1 MKKFIYL
8 AVGVA
13 LMASCSS
20 DFDLSE
26 GGGNAGGSDVIGFQM
41 RTGNTSRA
49 TTGLQ
54 SAGHYNFG
62 VFGYKENDKVNPIMA
77 DYLVGYFDA
86 AKGYDPKTGST
97 VGDQPGIADGK
108 SSWMY
113 EKMGYGQ
120 FTGTYAG
127 ETVNPGTPYA
137 SNNEGQYLRFWDN
150 KATQTC
156 FYAYAPYVNTGATGN
171 TVTYVDGTPKG
182 ESSDTYVL
190 TIPSGTIK
198 HGFDDPSTY
207 EFMYASAKV
216 EKTNYGHDVSLKFN
230 RLNAKVNIKFWE
242 DIEGYS
248 VRLIDLTADYGVA
261 ATPSI
266 KDGTSNKYGYK
277 LGKIYTENGA
287 KIQFNE
293 HAEFQSMK
301 QYEGLTTSA
310 PLNFKTP
317 TASLIGENRVMAT
330 PSPSTYYAIPK
341 GSDAEVLAN
350 GAINYTTTGTLDALL
365 KETGLTFHVSYELIS
380 TTGEKITV
388 TDATVHVPKDYCN
401 WEANKHYTYIF
412 RITKNSNGSTGTT
425 TPKPEDPEVPT
436 VNALYPIVFD
446 NCVVEDWTTEDSEWD
461 ITEGNTAIP
470 YHNITLDK
478 YSVNA
483 GEIIKITDI
492 TDSDRQNG
500 HDIKWSNITVT
511 KKGDS
516 TPLTGYTNGTPD
528 KTINTSGYAAGVYTV
543 TYTCPDYP
551 EHPSDPSDPNY
562 ANQNHP
568 QYWSVDFVVGN
579 TYALTT
585 EAGLTEVGLG
595 GKLPVT
601 VTKDGHSFTADAA
614 HLYIEYPKNVDG
626 SKVKVNG
633 SNQIEVASDATP
645 GIYNLCFKTEY
656 ATDGGN
662 VIQVTVAK
670 TPIVVKDYQHTL
682 STYLVKLGAS
692 PVTINITTPTL
703 HAYATKNLSVSSTM
717 GTTGVNLSGNTI
729 TVDNTAAEGTYTVT
743 YTVNA
748 GRTSQVVENTTF
760 KVENTYK
767 LTMSKTTIS
776 RDLDRENDESI
787 GSDYIVVKT
796 FKNGNIT
803 DSDSDVPAEL
813 QLKVMDGATDVT
825 NLFKITKT
833 ATQNRYVLRVRKTA
847 EVNKEYTLVYTGQTG
862 KVVKAK
868 FTVQN

>member
-54 SAGHYNFG
+54 NSGHYNFG

-86 AKGYDPKTGST
+86 AKGYDPETGST

-108 SSWMY
+108 SYWMY

-127 ETVNPGTPYA
+127 ETVNPNTPYA
-137 SNNEGQYLRFWDN
+137 SNNEGQYLRYWD
-150 KATQTC
+150 KSADHTC
-156 FYAYAPYVNTGATGN
+156 FYAYAPYVNTGATGK

-182 ESSDTYVL
+182 SSHDTYVL
-190 TIPSGTIK
+190 TIPNGTIK

-216 EKTNYGHDVSLKFN
+216 LVGDYGHDVSLKFN

-248 VRLIDLTADYGVA
+248 VRLIDLTAAYGVA

-266 KDGTSNKYGYK
+266 KNGGGSYGYQK
-277 LGKIYTENGA
+277 GTIYTANGA
-287 KIQFNE
+287 KIQFNDN
-293 HAEFQSMK
+293 AEFQSLK
-301 QYEGLTTSA
+301 QYAGETTSD

-341 GSDAEVLAN
+341 GSTAGVLAN
-350 GAINYTTTGTLDALL
+350 DAVSYTDAGELHDSL
-365 KETGLTFHVSYELIS
+365 AKTGLTFHVSYELIS

-401 WEANKHYTYIF
+401 WVANKHYTYIF

-446 NCVVEDWTTEDSEWD
+446 NCVVEDWATEDTEWN
-461 ITEGNTAIP
+461 ITDGNTAIP
-470 YHNITLDK
+470 YHNITLDA
-478 YSVNA
+478 YSVKA
-483 GEIIKITDI
+483 GTDIEITGI

-500 HDIKWSNITVT
+500 HAINWNAITVT
-511 KKGDS
+511 KKGEGASISGIYDAS
-516 TPLTGYTNGTPD
+516 AHTIATNTLT
-528 KTINTSGYAAGVYTV
+528 AGVYTV
-543 TYTCPDYP
+543 TYTCPHYP
-551 EHPSDPSDPNY
+551 G
-562 ANQNHP
+562 ANTNHP
-568 QYWSVDFVVGN
+568 QTWSVDFVVGN
-579 TYALTT
+579 TYELTT
-585 EAGLTEVGLG
+585 EVNLSEVGLG

-601 VTKDGHSFTADAA
+601 VKKDGTPFTADAA

-626 SKVKVNG
+626 SKVKVNAD
-633 SNQIEVASDATP
+633 NQIEVAADATP

-670 TPIVVKDYQHTL
+670 KQIVVKDYQHSL

-692 PVTINITTPTL
+692 PVTIHVTTPTL
-703 HAYATKNLSVSSTM
+703 GANVTGALSVTSA
-717 GTTGVNLSGNTI
+717 TGIALSGNTI
-729 TVDNTAAEGTYTVT
+729 TVDNTAAEDTYTVT
-743 YTVNA
+743 YTVNDT
-748 GRTSQVVENTTF
+748 RISKVVKTATF
-760 KVENTYK
+760 KVENTYGVT
-767 LTMSKTTIS
+767 LSKNYIR
-776 RDLDRENDESI
+776 RDKDRPNGQDY
-787 GSDYIVVKT
+787 GSDFIMVSL
-796 FKNGNIT
+796 FKNGTTVEATTVQSNVDIT
-803 DSDSDVPAEL
+803 NEAGNSIKTQCEFYEVSGNTIKFKVRKDVPN
-813 QLKVMDGATDVT
+813 GTY
-825 NLFKITKT
+825 
-833 ATQNRYVLRVRKTA
+833 YV
-847 EVNKEYTLVYTGQTG
+847 VYTGQTG

>member
-54 SAGHYNFG
+54 NSGHYNFG

-86 AKGYDPKTGST
+86 AKGYDPETGST

-108 SSWMY
+108 SNWMY

-127 ETVNPGTPYA
+127 ETVNPNTPYA

-248 VRLIDLTADYGVA
+248 VRLIDLTPAYGVA

-266 KDGTSNKYGYK
+266 KNGGGSYGYQK
-277 LGKIYTENGA
+277 GTIYTANGA
-287 KIQFNE
+287 KIQFN
-293 HAEFQSMK
+293 ANAAFQSLK
-301 QYEGLTTSA
+301 QYAGETTSD

-341 GSDAEVLAN
+341 GSTAGVLPNDAD
-350 GAINYTTTGTLDALL
+350 NYTDVGTLHDSLA
-365 KETGLTFHVSYELIS
+365 KTGLTFHVSYELIS

-446 NCVVEDWTTEDSEWD
+446 NCVVEDWATEDSEWN
-461 ITEGNTAIP
+461 ITDGNTAIP
-470 YHNITLDK
+470 YHNITLSK
-478 YSVNA
+478 YSVKA
-483 GEIIKITDI
+483 GTDIEITGI

-500 HDIKWSNITVT
+500 HAIDWTAITVT
-511 KKGDS
+511 KKGESASIPGIYDAS
-516 TPLTGYTNGTPD
+516 AHTIATNTLT
-528 KTINTSGYAAGVYTV
+528 AGVYTV
-543 TYTCPDYP
+543 TYTCPHYTG
-551 EHPSDPSDPNY
+551 
-562 ANQNHP
+562 ANTNHP
-568 QYWSVDFVVGN
+568 QTWSVDFVVGN
-579 TYALTT
+579 TYVLTT
-585 EAGLTEVGLG
+585 EENLSEVGLG

-601 VTKDGHSFTADAA
+601 VKKDGTLFTADAA

-626 SKVKVNG
+626 SKVKVNE
-633 SNQIEVASDATP
+633 STNQIEVAADATP
-645 GIYNLCFKTEY
+645 GTYNLCFKTEY
-656 ATDGGN
+656 TTDGGN

-670 TPIVVKDYQHTL
+670 TPIVVKDYQHSL

-692 PVTINITTPTL
+692 PVNIHVTTPTL
-703 HAYATKNLSVSSTM
+703 GANATGALSVTSA
-717 GTTGVNLSGNTI
+717 TGITLSGNTI
-729 TVDNTAAEGTYTVT
+729 SVANTAAEGTYTVT
-743 YTVNA
+743 YTVNDT
-748 GRTSQVVENTTF
+748 RISKVVKTATF
-760 KVENTYK
+760 KVENTYGVT
-767 LTMSKTTIS
+767 LSKNYIR
-776 RDLDRENDESI
+776 RDKDRPNGESY
-787 GSDYIVVKT
+787 GTDYIMVSL
-796 FKNGNIT
+796 FKNGTNSVDADAVQSSIDIT
-803 DSDSDVPAEL
+803 NEAGTSVKTLCYFYGPSSN
-813 QLKVMDGATDVT
+813 KIK
-825 NLFKITKT
+825 FK
-833 ATQNRYVLRVRKTA
+833 VRKNVPNGTYY
-847 EVNKEYTLVYTGQTG
+847 VVYTGQTG
-862 KVVKAK
+862 KVVKAQ

>member
-62 VFGYKENDKVNPIMA
+62 VFGYKANDKVNPIMG

-86 AKGYDPKTGST
+86 ANGYAPKAGST
-97 VGDQPGIADGK
+97 WGDQPGVADGT
-108 SSWMY
+108 SYWMY
-113 EKMGYGQ
+113 EKMGFGQ

-127 ETVNPGTPYA
+127 ETVNPNTPYA
-137 SNNEGQYLRFWDN
+137 SNNEGQYLRYWD
-150 KATQTC
+150 KSASQTC
-156 FYAYAPYVNTGATGN
+156 FYAYAPYVNTGATHK

-182 ESSDTYVL
+182 ESHDTYVL
-190 TIPSGTIK
+190 TIPNGTIK

-216 EKTNYGHDVSLKFN
+216 LVGDYGHDVSLKFN

-248 VRLIDLTADYGVA
+248 VRLIDLTPAYGVA

-293 HAEFQSMK
+293 HAAFQSMK
-301 QYEGLTTSA
+301 QYEGVTTSA

-317 TASLIGENRVMAT
+317 TASLIGENRVLAT

-412 RITKNSNGSTGTT
+412 RITKNSNGSTATT
-425 TPKPEDPEVPT
+425 TPDPTDPEVPT

-446 NCVVEDWTTEDSEWD
+446 NCVVEDWATEDSEWN
-461 ITEGNTAIP
+461 ITDGNTAIP
-470 YHNITLDK
+470 YHNITLDA

-483 GEIIKITDI
+483 GATITIDDI
-492 TDSDRQNG
+492 VDSDRQND
-500 HDIKWSNITVT
+500 HAIDWNAITVT
-511 KKGDS
+511 KKGESASIPGIYDAS
-516 TPLTGYTNGTPD
+516 AHTIATNTLT
-528 KTINTSGYAAGVYTV
+528 AGVYTV
-543 TYTCPDYP
+543 TYTCPHYTG
-551 EHPSDPSDPNY
+551 
-562 ANQNHP
+562 ANKNHP
-568 QYWSVDFVVGN
+568 QTWSVDFVVGN

-585 EAGLTEVGLG
+585 EVNLSEVGLG

-601 VTKDGHSFTADAA
+601 VKKDGTPFTADAA

-626 SKVKVNG
+626 SKVKVNE
-633 SNQIEVASDATP
+633 STNQIEVAADATP
-645 GIYNLCFKTEY
+645 GTYNLCFKTEY
-656 ATDGGN
+656 ATDEGN

-670 TPIVVKDYQHTL
+670 KQIVVKDYQHSL

-692 PVTINITTPTL
+692 PVNIHVTTPTL
-703 HAYATKNLSVSSTM
+703 GANATGALSLSVPSA
-717 GTTGVNLSGNTI
+717 TGITLSGNTI
-729 TVDNTAAEGTYTVT
+729 SVANTAAEGTYTVT
-743 YTVNA
+743 YTVNQ
-748 GRTSQVVENTTF
+748 GRTSEVVKTATF
-760 KVENTYK
+760 KVENTYDVT
-767 LTMSKTTIS
+767 LSKNYIR
-776 RDLDRENDESI
+776 RDKDRPNGD
-787 GSDYIVVKT
+787 GYGTDYIMVSL
-796 FKNGNIT
+796 FKNGTPNVDANAVQSTVDIT
-803 DSDSDVPAEL
+803 NEAGTSVKTLCHFYEPSANTIKFKVGKNVPN
-813 QLKVMDGATDVT
+813 GTY
-825 NLFKITKT
+825 
-833 ATQNRYVLRVRKTA
+833 YV
-847 EVNKEYTLVYTGQTG
+847 VYTGQDH

>member
-1 MKKFIYL
+1 MKKFVYL

-62 VFGYKENDKVNPIMA
+62 VFGYKKNDKVNPIMGN
-77 DYLVGYFDA
+77 YLVGYLD
-86 AKGYDPKTGST
+86 AKGYQPRTGST
-97 VGDQPGIADGK
+97 VGDQPGVADGT
-108 SSWMY
+108 SYWMY

-120 FTGTYAG
+120 FNGTYAG
-127 ETVNPGTPYA
+127 ETVNPNTPYA
-137 SNNEGQYLRFWDN
+137 SNNEGQYLRYWD
-150 KATQTC
+150 KSADHTC
-156 FYAYAPYVNTGATGN
+156 FYAYAPYVNTGATGK

-182 ESSDTYVL
+182 SSDDTYVL
-190 TIPSGTIK
+190 TIPNGTIK

-216 EKTNYGHDVSLKFN
+216 LVGDYGHDVSLKFN

-248 VRLIDLTADYGVA
+248 VRLIDLTSAYGVA

-266 KDGTSNKYGYK
+266 KEAGQGSYGYK
-277 LGKIYTENGA
+277 LGKIYTKNGV
-287 KIQFNE
+287 KIKFNAD
-293 HAEFQSMK
+293 AEFQSLK
-301 QYEGLTTSA
+301 QYAGETTSD

-341 GSDAEVLAN
+341 GSGANVLAD
-350 GAINYTTTGTLDALL
+350 GELNYSASGSAPATELAQ
-365 KETGLTFHVSYELIS
+365 TGLTFHVSYELIS

-446 NCVVEDWTTEDSEWD
+446 NCVVEDWATEDSEWN
-461 ITEGNTAIP
+461 ITDGNTALP
-470 YHNITLDK
+470 YHNITLDA

-483 GEIIKITDI
+483 GTDIEITGI

-500 HDIKWSNITVT
+500 HAINWNAITVT
-511 KKGDS
+511 KKGNPTNLDKYNSGTHKIS
-516 TPLTGYTNGTPD
+516 TTGL
-528 KTINTSGYAAGVYTV
+528 AAGVYTV
-543 TYTCPDYP
+543 TYTCPHYTG
-551 EHPSDPSDPNY
+551 
-562 ANQNHP
+562 ANTNHP
-568 QYWSVDFVVGN
+568 QTWSVDFVVGN

-585 EAGLTEVGLG
+585 EEGLTEVGLG
-595 GKLPVT
+595 GKLPVN
-601 VTKDGHSFTADAA
+601 VTKDTAPFTPDAA
-614 HLYIEYPKNVDG
+614 NLYIEYPKNVDG
-626 SKVKVNG
+626 SKVKVNADK
-633 SNQIEVASDATP
+633 QIEVAADATP
-645 GIYNLCFKTEY
+645 GTYNLCFKTEY

-670 TPIVVKDYQHTL
+670 KQIVVKDYQHSL

-692 PVTINITTPTL
+692 PVNIHVTTPTL
-703 HAYATKNLSVSSTM
+703 GANATGALSVSSA
-717 GTTGVNLSGNTI
+717 TGIALSGNTI

-743 YTVNA
+743 YTVNDT
-748 GRTSQVVENTTF
+748 RISKVVKTATF
-760 KVENTYK
+760 KVENTYGVT
-767 LTMSKTTIS
+767 LSKNYIR
-776 RDLDRENDESI
+776 RDKDRPNGD
-787 GSDYIVVKT
+787 GYGTDYIMVSL
-796 FKNGNIT
+796 FKNGTPNVDANAVQSTVDIT
-803 DSDSDVPAEL
+803 NEAGTSVKTLCHFYEPSANTIKFKVGKNVPN
-813 QLKVMDGATDVT
+813 GTY
-825 NLFKITKT
+825 
-833 ATQNRYVLRVRKTA
+833 YV
-847 EVNKEYTLVYTGQTG
+847 VYTGQDH

>member
-62 VFGYKENDKVNPIMA
+62 VFGYKKNDKVNPIMGN
-77 DYLVGYFDA
+77 YLVGYLD
-86 AKGYDPKTGST
+86 AKGYQPGTGST
-97 VGDQPGIADGK
+97 VGDQPGVADGT
-108 SSWMY
+108 SYWMY

-120 FTGTYAG
+120 FNGTYAG
-127 ETVNPGTPYA
+127 ETVNPNTPYA
-137 SNNEGQYLRFWDN
+137 SNNEGQYLRYWD
-150 KATQTC
+150 KSADHTC
-156 FYAYAPYVNTGATGN
+156 FYAYAPYVNTGATGK

-182 ESSDTYVL
+182 SSDDTYVL
-190 TIPSGTIK
+190 TIPNGTIK

-216 EKTNYGHDVSLKFN
+216 LVGDYGHDVSLKFN

-248 VRLIDLTADYGVA
+248 VRLIDLTSAYGVA

-266 KDGTSNKYGYK
+266 KEAGQGSYGYK
-277 LGKIYTENGA
+277 LGKIYTKNGV
-287 KIQFNE
+287 KIKFNAD
-293 HAEFQSMK
+293 AEFQSLK
-301 QYEGLTTSA
+301 QYAGETTSA
-310 PLNFKTP
+310 PLDFKTP

-341 GSDAEVLAN
+341 GSGANVLAD
-350 GAINYTTTGTLDALL
+350 GELNYSASGSAPATELAQ
-365 KETGLTFHVSYELIS
+365 TGLTFHVSYELIS

-388 TDATVHVPKDYCN
+388 TDAIVHVPKDYCN

-446 NCVVEDWTTEDSEWD
+446 NCVVEDWATEDSEWN
-461 ITEGNTAIP
+461 ITDGNTALP
-470 YHNITLDK
+470 YHNITLDA

-483 GEIIKITDI
+483 GTDIEITGI

-500 HDIKWSNITVT
+500 HAINWNAITVT
-511 KKGDS
+511 KKGNPTNLDKYNSGTHKIS
-516 TPLTGYTNGTPD
+516 TTGL
-528 KTINTSGYAAGVYTV
+528 AAGVYTV
-543 TYTCPDYP
+543 TYTCPHYTG
-551 EHPSDPSDPNY
+551 
-562 ANQNHP
+562 ANTNHP
-568 QYWSVDFVVGN
+568 QTWSVDFVVGN

-585 EAGLTEVGLG
+585 EEGLTEVGLG
-595 GKLPVT
+595 GKLPVN
-601 VTKDGHSFTADAA
+601 VTKDTAPFTPDAA
-614 HLYIEYPKNVDG
+614 NLYIEYPKNVDG
-626 SKVKVNG
+626 SKVKVNADK
-633 SNQIEVASDATP
+633 QIEVAADATP
-645 GIYNLCFKTEY
+645 GTYNLCFKTEY

-670 TPIVVKDYQHTL
+670 KQIVVKDYQHSL

-692 PVTINITTPTL
+692 PVTIHVTTPTL
-703 HAYATKNLSVSSTM
+703 GANVTGALSVSSA
-717 GTTGVNLSGNTI
+717 TGIALSGNTI

-743 YTVNA
+743 YTVNDT
-748 GRTSQVVENTTF
+748 RISKVVKTATF
-760 KVENTYK
+760 KVENTYGVT
-767 LTMSKTTIS
+767 LSKNYIR
-776 RDLDRENDESI
+776 RDKDRPNGD
-787 GSDYIVVKT
+787 GYGTDYIMVSL
-796 FKNGNIT
+796 FKNGTPNVDANAVQSTVDIT
-803 DSDSDVPAEL
+803 NEAGTSVKTLCHFYEPSANTIKFKVGKNVPN
-813 QLKVMDGATDVT
+813 GTY
-825 NLFKITKT
+825 
-833 ATQNRYVLRVRKTA
+833 YV
-847 EVNKEYTLVYTGQTG
+847 VYTGQDH

>member
-62 VFGYKENDKVNPIMA
+62 VFGYKKNDKVNPIMGN
-77 DYLVGYFDA
+77 YLVGYLD
-86 AKGYDPKTGST
+86 AKGYQPRTGST
-97 VGDQPGIADGK
+97 VGDQPGVADGT
-108 SSWMY
+108 SYWMY

-120 FTGTYAG
+120 FNGTYAG
-127 ETVNPGTPYA
+127 ETVNPNTPYA
-137 SNNEGQYLRFWDN
+137 SNNEGQYLRYWD
-150 KATQTC
+150 KSADHTC
-156 FYAYAPYVNTGATGN
+156 FYAYAPYVNTGATGK

-182 ESSDTYVL
+182 SSHDTYVL
-190 TIPSGTIK
+190 TIPNGTIE

-216 EKTNYGHDVSLKFN
+216 LVGDYGHDVSLKFN

-248 VRLIDLTADYGVA
+248 VRLIDLTPAYGVA

-266 KDGTSNKYGYK
+266 KEAGQGSYGYK
-277 LGKIYTENGA
+277 LGKIYTKNGV
-287 KIQFNE
+287 KIKFNAD
-293 HAEFQSMK
+293 AEFQSLK
-301 QYEGLTTSA
+301 QYAGETTSD

-341 GSDAEVLAN
+341 GSGANVLADAELNYSASGSAPATELAQ
-350 GAINYTTTGTLDALL
+350 
-365 KETGLTFHVSYELIS
+365 TGLTFHVSYELIS

-412 RITKNSNGSTGTT
+412 RITKNSNGSTATT
-425 TPKPEDPEVPT
+425 TPDPTDPEVPT

-446 NCVVEDWTTEDSEWD
+446 NCVVEDWATEDSEWN
-461 ITEGNTAIP
+461 ITDGNTPIP
-470 YHNITLDK
+470 YHNITLSK

-483 GEIIKITDI
+483 GEDITITSI

-500 HDIKWSNITVT
+500 HYIDWDAITVT
-511 KKGDS
+511 KKGDL
-516 TPLTGYTNGTPD
+516 TPQTVYTSAEKKIAT
-528 KTINTSGYAAGVYTV
+528 NTLAAGVYTV
-543 TYTCPDYP
+543 TYTCPHYTG
-551 EHPSDPSDPNY
+551 
-562 ANQNHP
+562 ANTNHP
-568 QYWSVDFVVGN
+568 KTWSVDFVVGN
-579 TYALTT
+579 TYELTT
-585 EAGLTEVGLG
+585 EVNLSEVGLG

-601 VTKDGHSFTADAA
+601 VKKDGTPFNADAA

-626 SKVKVNG
+626 SKVKVNE
-633 SNQIEVASDATP
+633 STNQIEVAADATP
-645 GIYNLCFKTEY
+645 GTYNLCFKTEY

-670 TPIVVKDYQHTL
+670 KQIVVKDYQHSL

-692 PVTINITTPTL
+692 PVNIHVTTPTL
-703 HAYATKNLSVSSTM
+703 GANATGALSVPSA
-717 GTTGVNLSGNTI
+717 TGITLSGNTI
-729 TVDNTAAEGTYTVT
+729 SVANTAAEGTYTVT
-743 YTVNA
+743 YTVNQ
-748 GRTSQVVENTTF
+748 GRTSEVVKTATF
-760 KVENTYK
+760 KVENTYDVT
-767 LTMSKTTIS
+767 LSKNYIR
-776 RDLDRENDESI
+776 RDKDRPNGD
-787 GSDYIVVKT
+787 GYGTDYIMVSL
-796 FKNGNIT
+796 FKNGTPNVDANAVQSTVDIT
-803 DSDSDVPAEL
+803 NEAGTSVKTLCHFYEPSANTIKFKVGKDVPN
-813 QLKVMDGATDVT
+813 GTY
-825 NLFKITKT
+825 
-833 ATQNRYVLRVRKTA
+833 YV
-847 EVNKEYTLVYTGQTG
+847 VYTGQDH

>member
-54 SAGHYNFG
+54 NSGHYNFG

-86 AKGYDPKTGST
+86 AKGYDPETGST

-108 SSWMY
+108 SYWMY

-127 ETVNPGTPYA
+127 ETVNPNTPYA

-277 LGKIYTENGA
+277 LGKIYTENGV

-293 HAEFQSMK
+293 DAEFQNLK
-301 QYEGLTTSA
+301 QYAGETTSD

-341 GSDAEVLAN
+341 GSGANVLAN
-350 GAINYTTTGTLDALL
+350 GELNYIASGSAPATELAQ
-365 KETGLTFHVSYELIS
+365 TGLTFHVSYELIS
-380 TTGEKITV
+380 TTGEKIKV

-401 WEANKHYTYIF
+401 WVANKHYTYIF

-446 NCVVEDWTTEDSEWD
+446 NCVVEDWTTEDTEWN
-461 ITEGNTAIP
+461 ITDGNTAIP
-470 YHNITLDK
+470 YHNITLDA

-483 GEIIKITDI
+483 GATITIDDI
-492 TDSDRQNG
+492 VDSDRQNG
-500 HDIKWSNITVT
+500 HAIDWNAITVT
-511 KKGDS
+511 KKGESVSIPGIYDAS
-516 TPLTGYTNGTPD
+516 AHTIATNTLT
-528 KTINTSGYAAGVYTV
+528 AGVYTV
-543 TYTCPDYP
+543 TYKCPHYTG
-551 EHPSDPSDPNY
+551 
-562 ANQNHP
+562 ANTNHP
-568 QYWSVDFVVGN
+568 QTWSVDFVVGN
-579 TYALTT
+579 TYVLTT
-585 EAGLTEVGLG
+585 EENLSEVGLG

-601 VTKDGHSFTADAA
+601 ATNITTHTTPAGT
-614 HLYIEYPKNVDG
+614 LYIEYPANVDG
-626 SKVKVNG
+626 SKVTVNA

-670 TPIVVKDYQHTL
+670 KQIVVKDYQHSL

-692 PVTINITTPTL
+692 PVNIHVTTPTL
-703 HAYATKNLSVSSTM
+703 GANVTGALSVTSA
-717 GTTGVNLSGNTI
+717 TGIALSGNTI
-729 TVDNTAAEGTYTVT
+729 TVDNTAAEDTYTVT
-743 YTVNA
+743 YTVNDT
-748 GRTSQVVENTTF
+748 RISKVVKTATF
-760 KVENTYK
+760 KVENTYGVT
-767 LTMSKTTIS
+767 LSKNYIR
-776 RDLDRENDESI
+776 RDKDRPNGQDY
-787 GSDYIVVKT
+787 GSDFIMVSL
-796 FKNGNIT
+796 FKNGTTVEATTVQSNVDIT
-803 DSDSDVPAEL
+803 NEAGSSIKTQCEFYEVSGNTIKFKVRKDVPN
-813 QLKVMDGATDVT
+813 GTY
-825 NLFKITKT
+825 
-833 ATQNRYVLRVRKTA
+833 YV
-847 EVNKEYTLVYTGQTG
+847 VYTGQTG

>member
-62 VFGYKENDKVNPIMA
+62 VFGYKANDKVNPIMG

-86 AKGYDPKTGST
+86 ANGYAPKAGST
-97 VGDQPGIADGK
+97 WGDQPGVADGT
-108 SSWMY
+108 SYWMY

-137 SNNEGQYLRFWDN
+137 SNNEGQYLRYWDKSAN
-150 KATQTC
+150 QTC
-156 FYAYAPYVNTGATGN
+156 FYAYAPYVNTVAKGK

-182 ESSDTYVL
+182 SSTDTYVL
-190 TIPSGTIK
+190 TIPNGAIK

-216 EKTNYGHDVSLKFN
+216 LSADYGHDVSLKFN

-293 HAEFQSMK
+293 HAAFQSMK
-301 QYEGLTTSA
+301 QYEGVTTSA

-317 TASLIGENRVMAT
+317 TASLIGENRVLAT

-401 WEANKHYTYIF
+401 WVANKHYTYIF

-470 YHNITLDK
+470 YHNITLSK

-483 GEIIKITDI
+483 GEDITITSI
-492 TDSDRQNG
+492 TDSDRQNV
-500 HDIKWSNITVT
+500 HSIDWNAITVT

-516 TPLTGYTNGTPD
+516 TPQAVYTPAEKKIATNTLT
-528 KTINTSGYAAGVYTV
+528 AGVYTV
-543 TYTCPDYP
+543 TYTCPHYTG
-551 EHPSDPSDPNY
+551 
-562 ANQNHP
+562 ANTNHP
-568 QYWSVDFVVGN
+568 ETWSVDFVVGN
-579 TYALTT
+579 TYELTT
-585 EAGLTEVGLG
+585 QDNLPEVGLG
-595 GKLPVT
+595 GKLPVI
-601 VTKDGHSFTADAA
+601 VKKDNASITPVVGQ
-614 HLYIEYPKNVDG
+614 LYIEYPKNVDG
-626 SKVKVNG
+626 SKVKVNND
-633 SNQIEVASDATP
+633 NQIEVAANATP

-670 TPIVVKDYQHTL
+670 KEIVVKDYQHSL
-682 STYLVKLGAS
+682 STYLVKLGAT
-692 PVTINITTPTL
+692 PVIINVTTPTIN
-703 HAYATKNLSVSSTM
+703 ANATGDLSVT
-717 GTTGVNLSGNTI
+717 GENGVTGVTLLSNNTI
-729 TVDNTAAEGTYTVT
+729 KVDNSAKEGTYTVT
-743 YTVNA
+743 YTVNG
-748 GRTSQVVENTTF
+748 GRTSQVVKTATF
-760 KVENTYK
+760 KVENTYGVT
-767 LTMSKTTIS
+767 LSKNYIR
-776 RDLDRENDESI
+776 RDKDRPNGRDY
-787 GSDYIVVKT
+787 GSDFIMVSL
-796 FKNGNIT
+796 FKNGTTVEATTQSNVDIT
-803 DSDSDVPAEL
+803 NEAGTSIKTQCLFYEFAGNTIKFKVGKNVPN
-813 QLKVMDGATDVT
+813 GTY
-825 NLFKITKT
+825 
-833 ATQNRYVLRVRKTA
+833 YV
-847 EVNKEYTLVYTGQTG
+847 VYTGQAH

>member
-1 MKKFIYL
+1 MKKFFYL

-62 VFGYKENDKVNPIMA
+62 VFGYKKNDKVNPIMA
-77 DYLVGYFDA
+77 DYLVGYLD
-86 AKGYDPKTGST
+86 AKGYQPETGST

-108 SSWMY
+108 SYWMY

-120 FTGTYAG
+120 FNGTYAG
-127 ETVNPGTPYA
+127 ETVNPNTPYA
-137 SNNEGQYLRFWDN
+137 SNNEGQYLRYWD
-150 KATQTC
+150 KSADHTC
-156 FYAYAPYVNTGATGN
+156 FYAYAPYVNTGATGK

-182 ESSDTYVL
+182 SSSDTYVL
-190 TIPSGTIK
+190 TIPNGTIE

-216 EKTNYGHDVSLKFN
+216 LVGDYGHDVSLKFN

-248 VRLIDLTADYGVA
+248 VRLIDLTPAYGVA

-266 KDGTSNKYGYK
+266 KEAGQGSYGYK
-277 LGKIYTENGA
+277 LGKIYTKNGV
-287 KIQFNE
+287 KIQFNAD
-293 HAEFQSMK
+293 AEFQNLK
-301 QYEGLTTSA
+301 QYAGETTSD

-341 GSDAEVLAN
+341 GSGANVLAD
-350 GAINYTTTGTLDALL
+350 GELNYSASGSAPATELAQ
-365 KETGLTFHVSYELIS
+365 TGLTFHVSYELIS

-412 RITKNSNGSTGTT
+412 RITKNSNGSTATT
-425 TPKPEDPEVPT
+425 TPDPTDPEVPT

-446 NCVVEDWTTEDSEWD
+446 NCVVEDWATEDSEWN
-461 ITEGNTAIP
+461 ITDGNTPIP
-470 YHNITLDK
+470 YHNITLSK

-483 GEIIKITDI
+483 GEDITITSI
-492 TDSDRQNG
+492 TDSERQNV
-500 HDIKWSNITVT
+500 HNINWNAITVT
-511 KKGDS
+511 KKGESASISGIYDAS
-516 TPLTGYTNGTPD
+516 AHTIATNTLT
-528 KTINTSGYAAGVYTV
+528 AGVYTV
-543 TYTCPDYP
+543 TYTCPHYTG
-551 EHPSDPSDPNY
+551 
-562 ANQNHP
+562 ANTNHP
-568 QYWSVDFVVGN
+568 QTWSVDFVVGN
-579 TYALTT
+579 TYVLTT
-585 EAGLTEVGLG
+585 EENLSEVGLG

-601 VTKDGHSFTADAA
+601 VKKDGTPFTADAA

-626 SKVKVNG
+626 SKVKVNE
-633 SNQIEVASDATP
+633 STNQIEVAADATP
-645 GIYNLCFKTEY
+645 GTYNLCFKTEY

-670 TPIVVKDYQHTL
+670 KQIVVKDYQHSL

-692 PVTINITTPTL
+692 PVNIHVTTPTL
-703 HAYATKNLSVSSTM
+703 GANATGALSVTSAPGITH
-717 GTTGVNLSGNTI
+717 SGNTI
-729 TVDNTAAEGTYTVT
+729 SVANTAAEGTYTVT
-743 YTVNA
+743 YTVNQ
-748 GRTSQVVENTTF
+748 GRTSEVVKTATF
-760 KVENTYK
+760 KVENTYDVT
-767 LTMSKTTIS
+767 LSKNYIR
-776 RDLDRENDESI
+776 RDKDRPNGD
-787 GSDYIVVKT
+787 GYGTDYIMVSL
-796 FKNGNIT
+796 FKNG
-803 DSDSDVPAEL
+803 
-813 QLKVMDGATDVT
+813 
-825 NLFKITKT
+825 
-833 ATQNRYVLRVRKTA
+833 TQNVDANAVQSTVDITNEAGTSVKTLCHFYEPSANTIKFKVGKNVPNGTYYV
-847 EVNKEYTLVYTGQTG
+847 VYTGQDH

>member
-62 VFGYKENDKVNPIMA
+62 VFGYKKNDKVNPIMGN
-77 DYLVGYFDA
+77 YLVGYLD
-86 AKGYDPKTGST
+86 AKGYQPGTGST
-97 VGDQPGIADGK
+97 VGDQPGVADGT
-108 SSWMY
+108 SYWMY

-120 FTGTYAG
+120 FNGTYAG
-127 ETVNPGTPYA
+127 ETVNPNTPYA
-137 SNNEGQYLRFWDN
+137 SNNEGQYLRYWD
-150 KATQTC
+150 KSADHTC
-156 FYAYAPYVNTGATGN
+156 FYAYAPYVNTGATGK

-182 ESSDTYVL
+182 SSHDTYVL
-190 TIPSGTIK
+190 TIPNGTIK

-216 EKTNYGHDVSLKFN
+216 LVGDYGHDVSLKFN

-287 KIQFNE
+287 KIKFNAD
-293 HAEFQSMK
+293 AEFQSLK
-301 QYEGLTTSA
+301 QYAGETTSA

-341 GSDAEVLAN
+341 GSGANVLADAELNYSASGSAPATELAQ
-350 GAINYTTTGTLDALL
+350 
-365 KETGLTFHVSYELIS
+365 TGLTFHVSYELIS

-425 TPKPEDPEVPT
+425 TPKPTDPEVPT

-470 YHNITLDK
+470 YHNITLSK

-483 GEIIKITDI
+483 GEDITITSI
-492 TDSDRQNG
+492 TDSDRQNV
-500 HDIKWSNITVT
+500 HSIDWNAITVT

-516 TPLTGYTNGTPD
+516 TPQAVYTPAD
-528 KTINTSGYAAGVYTV
+528 KKISTAGLAGVYTV
-543 TYTCPDYP
+543 TYTCPHYTG
-551 EHPSDPSDPNY
+551 
-562 ANQNHP
+562 ANTNHP
-568 QYWSVDFVVGN
+568 KTWSVDFVVGN
-579 TYALTT
+579 TYELTT
-585 EAGLTEVGLG
+585 QDNLPEVGLG
-595 GKLPVT
+595 GKLPVI
-601 VTKDGHSFTADAA
+601 VKKDNASITPVVGQ
-614 HLYIEYPKNVDG
+614 LYIEYPKNVDG
-626 SKVKVNG
+626 SKVKVNAD
-633 SNQIEVASDATP
+633 NQIEVAANATP

-670 TPIVVKDYQHTL
+670 KEIVVKDYQHSL
-682 STYLVKLGAS
+682 STYLVKLGAT
-692 PVTINITTPTL
+692 PVIINVTTPTIN
-703 HAYATKNLSVSSTM
+703 ANATGDLSVT
-717 GTTGVNLSGNTI
+717 GENGVTGVTLLSNNTI
-729 TVDNTAAEGTYTVT
+729 KVDNSAKEGTYTVT
-743 YTVNA
+743 YTVNG
-748 GRTSQVVENTTF
+748 GRTSQVVKTATF
-760 KVENTYK
+760 KVENTYGVT
-767 LTMSKTTIS
+767 LSKNYIR
-776 RDLDRENDESI
+776 RDKDRPNGRDY
-787 GSDYIVVKT
+787 GSDFIMVSL
-796 FKNGNIT
+796 FKNGTTVEATTQSNVDIT
-803 DSDSDVPAEL
+803 NEAGTSIKTQCLFYEFAGNTIKFKVGKNVPN
-813 QLKVMDGATDVT
+813 GTY
-825 NLFKITKT
+825 
-833 ATQNRYVLRVRKTA
+833 YV
-847 EVNKEYTLVYTGQTG
+847 VYTGQDH

>member
-54 SAGHYNFG
+54 NSGHYNFG
-62 VFGYKENDKVNPIMA
+62 VFGYKKNDKVNPIMGN
-77 DYLVGYFDA
+77 YLVGYLD
-86 AKGYDPKTGST
+86 AKGYQPRTGST
-97 VGDQPGIADGK
+97 VGDQPGVADGT
-108 SSWMY
+108 SYWMY

-120 FTGTYAG
+120 FNGTYAG
-127 ETVNPGTPYA
+127 ETVNPNTPYA
-137 SNNEGQYLRFWDN
+137 SNNEGQYLRYWD
-150 KATQTC
+150 KSADHTC
-156 FYAYAPYVNTGATGN
+156 FYAYAPYVNTGATGK

-182 ESSDTYVL
+182 SSHDTYVL
-190 TIPSGTIK
+190 TIPNGTIE

-216 EKTNYGHDVSLKFN
+216 LVGDYGHDVSLKFN

-248 VRLIDLTADYGVA
+248 VRLIDLTPAYGVA

-266 KDGTSNKYGYK
+266 KEAGQGSYGYK
-277 LGKIYTENGA
+277 LGKIYTKNGV
-287 KIQFNE
+287 KIKFNAD
-293 HAEFQSMK
+293 AEFQSLK
-301 QYEGLTTSA
+301 QYAGETTSD

-341 GSDAEVLAN
+341 GSGANVLAD
-350 GAINYTTTGTLDALL
+350 GELNYSASGSAPATELAQ
-365 KETGLTFHVSYELIS
+365 TGLTFHVSYELIS

-388 TDATVHVPKDYCN
+388 TDATVHVPQDYCN

-446 NCVVEDWTTEDSEWD
+446 NCVVEDWTTEDTEWN
-461 ITEGNTAIP
+461 ITDGNTPIP
-470 YHNITLDK
+470 YHNITLSK

-483 GEIIKITDI
+483 GEDI
-492 TDSDRQNG
+492 TITSITNSDRQNV
-500 HDIKWSNITVT
+500 HSIDWNAITVT

-516 TPLTGYTNGTPD
+516 TPQAVYTPAEKKISTAGL
-528 KTINTSGYAAGVYTV
+528 AGVYTV
-543 TYTCPDYP
+543 TYTCPHYTG
-551 EHPSDPSDPNY
+551 
-562 ANQNHP
+562 ANTNHP
-568 QYWSVDFVVGN
+568 ETWSVDFVVGN
-579 TYALTT
+579 TYELTT
-585 EAGLTEVGLG
+585 QDNLPEVGLG
-595 GKLPVT
+595 GKLPVI
-601 VTKDGHSFTADAA
+601 VKKDNASITPVVGQ
-614 HLYIEYPKNVDG
+614 LYIEYPKNVDG
-626 SKVKVNG
+626 SKVKVNAD
-633 SNQIEVASDATP
+633 NQIEVAANATP

-670 TPIVVKDYQHTL
+670 KQIVVKDYQHSL
-682 STYLVKLGAS
+682 STYLVKLGAT
-692 PVTINITTPTL
+692 PVIINVTTPTIN
-703 HAYATKNLSVSSTM
+703 ANATGDLSVT
-717 GTTGVNLSGNTI
+717 GENGVTGVTLLSNNTI
-729 TVDNTAAEGTYTVT
+729 KVDNSAKEGTYTVT
-743 YTVNA
+743 YTVNG
-748 GRTSQVVENTTF
+748 GRTSQVVKTATF
-760 KVENTYK
+760 KVENTYGVT
-767 LTMSKTTIS
+767 LSKNYIR
-776 RDLDRENDESI
+776 RDKDRPNGRDY
-787 GSDYIVVKT
+787 GSDFIMVSL
-796 FKNGNIT
+796 FKNGTTVEATTQSNVDIT
-803 DSDSDVPAEL
+803 NEAGTSIKTQCLFYEFAGNTIKFKVGKNVPN
-813 QLKVMDGATDVT
+813 GTY
-825 NLFKITKT
+825 
-833 ATQNRYVLRVRKTA
+833 YV
-847 EVNKEYTLVYTGQTG
+847 VYTGQAH

>member
-62 VFGYKENDKVNPIMA
+62 VFGYKKNDKVNPIMGN
-77 DYLVGYFDA
+77 YLVGYFDA
-86 AKGYDPKTGST
+86 KGYQPRTGST
-97 VGDQPGIADGK
+97 VGDQPGVADGT
-108 SSWMY
+108 SYWMY

-120 FTGTYAG
+120 FNGTYAG
-127 ETVNPGTPYA
+127 ETVNPNTPYA
-137 SNNEGQYLRFWDN
+137 SNNEGQYLRYWD
-150 KATQTC
+150 KSADHTC
-156 FYAYAPYVNTGATGN
+156 FYAYAPYVNTGATGK
-171 TVTYVDGTPKG
+171 TVTYVDGTPK
-182 ESSDTYVL
+182 ESSNDTYVL
-190 TIPSGTIK
+190 TIPNGTIK

-216 EKTNYGHDVSLKFN
+216 LVGDYGHDVSLKFN

-248 VRLIDLTADYGVA
+248 VRLIDLTPAYGVA

-266 KDGTSNKYGYK
+266 KEDGQGSYGYK
-277 LGKIYTENGA
+277 LGKIYTKNGV
-287 KIQFNE
+287 KIQFNAD
-293 HAEFQSMK
+293 AEFQNLK
-301 QYEGLTTSA
+301 QYAGETTSD

-341 GSDAEVLAN
+341 GSGANVLAD
-350 GAINYTTTGTLDALL
+350 GELNYTASGSAPATELAQ
-365 KETGLTFHVSYELIS
+365 TGLTFHVSYELIS

-446 NCVVEDWTTEDSEWD
+446 NCVVEDWATEDSEWN
-461 ITEGNTAIP
+461 ITDGNTAIP
-470 YHNITLDK
+470 YHNITLSK
-478 YSVNA
+478 YSVKA
-483 GEIIKITDI
+483 GTDIEITGI

-500 HDIKWSNITVT
+500 HAIDWTAITVT
-511 KKGDS
+511 KKGESASIPGIYDAS
-516 TPLTGYTNGTPD
+516 AHTIATNTLT
-528 KTINTSGYAAGVYTV
+528 AGVYTV
-543 TYTCPDYP
+543 TYTCPHYTG
-551 EHPSDPSDPNY
+551 
-562 ANQNHP
+562 ANTNHP
-568 QYWSVDFVVGN
+568 QTWSVDFVVGN
-579 TYALTT
+579 TYVLTT
-585 EAGLTEVGLG
+585 EEGLTEVGLG
-595 GKLPVT
+595 GKLPVN
-601 VTKDGHSFTADAA
+601 VTKDTAPFTPDAA
-614 HLYIEYPKNVDG
+614 NLYIEYPKNVDG
-626 SKVKVNG
+626 SKVKVNADK
-633 SNQIEVASDATP
+633 QIEVAADATP
-645 GIYNLCFKTEY
+645 GTYNLCFKTEY
-656 ATDGGN
+656 TTDGGN

-670 TPIVVKDYQHTL
+670 TPIVVKDYQHSL

-692 PVTINITTPTL
+692 PVTIHVTTPTL
-703 HAYATKNLSVSSTM
+703 GANVTGALSVTSAA
-717 GTTGVNLSGNTI
+717 GIALSGNTI
-729 TVDNTAAEGTYTVT
+729 TVDNTAAERTYTVT
-743 YTVNA
+743 YTVNDT
-748 GRTSQVVENTTF
+748 RISKVVKTATF
-760 KVENTYK
+760 KVENTYGVT
-767 LTMSKTTIS
+767 LSKNYIR
-776 RDLDRENDESI
+776 RDKDRPNGDSY
-787 GSDYIVVKT
+787 GSDFIMVSL
-796 FKNGNIT
+796 FKNGTANVNAGAVQSTVDIT
-803 DSDSDVPAEL
+803 NEAGTSVKTQCDFYEAAGNTIKFKVGKDVPN
-813 QLKVMDGATDVT
+813 GTY
-825 NLFKITKT
+825 
-833 ATQNRYVLRVRKTA
+833 YV
-847 EVNKEYTLVYTGQTG
+847 VYTGQDH

>member
-54 SAGHYNFG
+54 NSGHYNFG

-86 AKGYDPKTGST
+86 AKGYDPETGST

-108 SSWMY
+108 SYWMY

-127 ETVNPGTPYA
+127 ETVNPNTPYA

-248 VRLIDLTADYGVA
+248 VRLIDLTPAYGVA

-266 KDGTSNKYGYK
+266 KNGGGSYGYQK
-277 LGKIYTENGA
+277 GTIYTANGA
-287 KIQFNE
+287 KIQFN
-293 HAEFQSMK
+293 ANAAFQSLK
-301 QYEGLTTSA
+301 QYAGETTSD

-341 GSDAEVLAN
+341 GSTAGVLPNDAD
-350 GAINYTTTGTLDALL
+350 NYTDVGTLHDSLA
-365 KETGLTFHVSYELIS
+365 KTGLTFHVSYELIS

-401 WEANKHYTYIF
+401 WVANKHYTYIF

-446 NCVVEDWTTEDSEWD
+446 NCVVEDWATEDSEWN
-461 ITEGNTAIP
+461 ITDGNTPIP
-470 YHNITLDK
+470 YHNITLSK

-483 GEIIKITDI
+483 GEDI
-492 TDSDRQNG
+492 TITSITNSDRQNVNE
-500 HDIKWSNITVT
+500 INWNAITVT
-511 KKGDS
+511 KKGESASISGIYDAS
-516 TPLTGYTNGTPD
+516 AHTIATNTLT
-528 KTINTSGYAAGVYTV
+528 AGVYTV
-543 TYTCPDYP
+543 TYTCP
-551 EHPSDPSDPNY
+551 
-562 ANQNHP
+562 ANTNHP
-568 QYWSVDFVVGN
+568 QTWSVDFVVGN
-579 TYALTT
+579 TYVLTT
-585 EAGLTEVGLG
+585 EENLSEVGLG

-601 VTKDGHSFTADAA
+601 VKKDGTPFTADAA

-626 SKVKVNG
+626 SKVKVNE
-633 SNQIEVASDATP
+633 STNQIEVAADATP
-645 GIYNLCFKTEY
+645 GTYNLCFKTEY

-670 TPIVVKDYQHTL
+670 KQIVVKDYQHSL

-692 PVTINITTPTL
+692 PVNIHVTTPTL
-703 HAYATKNLSVSSTM
+703 GANATGALSVS
-717 GTTGVNLSGNTI
+717 GATGITLSDNTI
-729 TVDNTAAEGTYTVT
+729 SVANTAPEGTYTVT
-743 YTVNA
+743 YTVNQ
-748 GRTSQVVENTTF
+748 GRTSEVVKTATF
-760 KVENTYK
+760 TVENTYK
-767 LTMSKTTIS
+767 LTMTKTTIS
-776 RDLDRENDESI
+776 RDLDRDNDKTI

-796 FKNGNIT
+796 FKNGVAAT
-803 DSDSDVPAEL
+803 GDSDTDL
-813 QLKVMDGATDVT
+813 QLKVMDGSTDVT
-825 NLFKITKT
+825 SLFKITK
-833 ATQNRYVLRVRKTA
+833 ASGQNRYILRVKKTA
-847 EVNKEYTLVYTGQTG
+847 EVNKVYTLVYTGQTTP
-862 KVVKAK
+862 VTRTATMK

>member
-1 MKKFIYL
+1 MKKFFYL

-54 SAGHYNFG
+54 NSGHYNFG

-86 AKGYDPKTGST
+86 AKGYDPETGST

-108 SSWMY
+108 SYWMY

-127 ETVNPGTPYA
+127 ETVNPNTPYA

-293 HAEFQSMK
+293 HAALQSMK
-301 QYEGLTTSA
+301 QYEGVTTSA

-317 TASLIGENRVMAT
+317 TASLIGENRVLAT

-341 GSDAEVLAN
+341 GSDADVLEN
-350 GAINYTTTGTLDALL
+350 GAINYTTNGTLDALL

-401 WEANKHYTYIF
+401 WVANKHYTYIF

-425 TPKPEDPEVPT
+425 TPDPDDPEVPT

-446 NCVVEDWTTEDSEWD
+446 NCVVEDWTTEDTEWN
-461 ITEGNTAIP
+461 ITDGNTAIP
-470 YHNITLDK
+470 YHNITLDA

-483 GEIIKITDI
+483 GTTIKITDI
-492 TDSDRQNG
+492 VDSDRQNG
-500 HDIKWSNITVT
+500 HAINWSSDNVKVT
-511 KKGDS
+511 KKGESASISGIYDAS
-516 TPLTGYTNGTPD
+516 AHTIATNTLT
-528 KTINTSGYAAGVYTV
+528 AGVYTV
-543 TYTCPDYP
+543 TYTCPHYTG
-551 EHPSDPSDPNY
+551 
-562 ANQNHP
+562 ANTNHP
-568 QYWSVDFVVGN
+568 QTWSVDFVVGN

-585 EAGLTEVGLG
+585 EEGLTEVGLG
-595 GKLPVT
+595 GKLPVN
-601 VTKDGHSFTADAA
+601 VTKDTAPFTPDAA
-614 HLYIEYPKNVDG
+614 NLYIEYPKNVDG
-626 SKVKVNG
+626 SKVKVNADK
-633 SNQIEVASDATP
+633 QIEVAADATP
-645 GIYNLCFKTEY
+645 GTYNLCFKTEY
-656 ATDGGN
+656 TTDGGN

-670 TPIVVKDYQHTL
+670 TPIVVKDYQHSL

-692 PVTINITTPTL
+692 PVTIHVTTPTL
-703 HAYATKNLSVSSTM
+703 GANVTGALSVPSAP
-717 GTTGVNLSGNTI
+717 GIELSGNTI

-743 YTVNA
+743 YTVNDT
-748 GRTSQVVENTTF
+748 RISKVVKTATF
-760 KVENTYK
+760 KVENTYGVT
-767 LTMSKTTIS
+767 LSKNYIR
-776 RDLDRENDESI
+776 RDLNRANDA
-787 GSDYIVVKT
+787 DYGTDFITVSL
-796 FKNGNIT
+796 FKNGKANNNAPTGLTIT
-803 DSDSDVPAEL
+803 KE
-813 QLKVMDGATDVT
+813 DGTDVT
-825 NLFKITKT
+825 SSCKFVEASNNTCKLQVSKT
-833 ATQNRYVLRVRKTA
+833 VTNGTYYV
-847 EVNKEYTLVYTGQTG
+847 VYTGQTG
-862 KVVKAK
+862 KVVKAQ

>member
-77 DYLVGYFDA
+77 DYLVGYYLD
-86 AKGYDPKTGST
+86 AKGYQPKTGST

-108 SSWMY
+108 SYWMY

-120 FTGTYAG
+120 FNGTYAG
-127 ETVNPGTPYA
+127 ETVNPNTPYA
-137 SNNEGQYLRFWDN
+137 SNNEGQYLRYWD
-150 KATQTC
+150 KSADHTC
-156 FYAYAPYVNTGATGN
+156 FYAYAPYVNTGATGK

-182 ESSDTYVL
+182 SSHDTYVL
-190 TIPSGTIK
+190 TIPNGTIK

-216 EKTNYGHDVSLKFN
+216 LVGDYGHDVSLKFN

-248 VRLIDLTADYGVA
+248 VRLIDLTPAYGVA

-277 LGKIYTENGA
+277 LGKIYTKNGV
-287 KIQFNE
+287 KIKFNE
-293 HAEFQSMK
+293 DAEFQNLK
-301 QYEGLTTSA
+301 QYAGETTSA
-310 PLNFKTP
+310 PLDFKTP

-341 GSDAEVLAN
+341 GSGANVLAN
-350 GAINYTTTGTLDALL
+350 GELNYSASGSAPATELAQ
-365 KETGLTFHVSYELIS
+365 TGLTFHVSYELIS

-446 NCVVEDWTTEDSEWD
+446 NCVVEDWTTEDSEWN
-461 ITEGNTAIP
+461 ITDGNTPIP
-470 YHNITLDK
+470 YHNITLSK

-483 GEIIKITDI
+483 GEDI
-492 TDSDRQNG
+492 TITSITNSDRQNV
-500 HDIKWSNITVT
+500 HSIDWNAITVT

-516 TPLTGYTNGTPD
+516 TPQAVYTPAEKKISTAGL
-528 KTINTSGYAAGVYTV
+528 AGVYTV
-543 TYTCPDYP
+543 TYTCPY
-551 EHPSDPSDPNY
+551 Y
-562 ANQNHP
+562 TCANTNHP
-568 QYWSVDFVVGN
+568 KTWSVDFVVGN
-579 TYALTT
+579 TYELTT
-585 EAGLTEVGLG
+585 QDNLPEVGLG
-595 GKLPVT
+595 GKLPVI
-601 VTKDGHSFTADAA
+601 VKKDNASITPVVGQ
-614 HLYIEYPKNVDG
+614 LYIEYPKNVDG
-626 SKVKVNG
+626 SKVKVNAD
-633 SNQIEVASDATP
+633 NQIEVAANATP

-670 TPIVVKDYQHTL
+670 KQIVVKDYQHSL
-682 STYLVKLGAS
+682 STYLVKLGAT
-692 PVTINITTPTL
+692 PVTINVTTPTID
-703 HAYATKNLSVSSTM
+703 ANATGDLSVTSAPGIT
-717 GTTGVNLSGNTI
+717 LSDNTI
-729 TVDNTAAEGTYTVT
+729 SVANTAAEGTYTVT
-743 YTVNA
+743 YTVNQ
-748 GRTSQVVENTTF
+748 GRTSEVVKTATF
-760 KVENTYK
+760 KVENTYDVT
-767 LTMSKTTIS
+767 LSKNYIR
-776 RDLDRENDESI
+776 RDKDRPNGRDY
-787 GSDYIVVKT
+787 GSDYIMVSLS
-796 FKNGNIT
+796 KNGTNVEATPQSNVDIT
-803 DSDSDVPAEL
+803 NEAGTSIKTQCLFYEFAGNTIKFKVGKNVPN
-813 QLKVMDGATDVT
+813 GTY
-825 NLFKITKT
+825 
-833 ATQNRYVLRVRKTA
+833 YV
-847 EVNKEYTLVYTGQTG
+847 VYTGQAH

>member
-1 MKKFIYL
+1 MKKFVYL

-62 VFGYKENDKVNPIMA
+62 VFGYKKNDKVNPIMGN
-77 DYLVGYFDA
+77 YLVGYLD
-86 AKGYDPKTGST
+86 AKGYQPRTGST
-97 VGDQPGIADGK
+97 VGDQPGVADGT
-108 SSWMY
+108 SYWMY

-120 FTGTYAG
+120 FNGTYAG
-127 ETVNPGTPYA
+127 ETVNPNTPYA
-137 SNNEGQYLRFWDN
+137 SNNEGQYLRYWD
-150 KATQTC
+150 KSADHTC
-156 FYAYAPYVNTGATGN
+156 FYAYAPYVNTGATGK

-182 ESSDTYVL
+182 SSDDTYVL
-190 TIPSGTIK
+190 TIPNGTIK

-216 EKTNYGHDVSLKFN
+216 LVGDYGHDVSLKFN

-248 VRLIDLTADYGVA
+248 VRLIDLTPAYGVA

-266 KDGTSNKYGYK
+266 KEAGQGSYGYK
-277 LGKIYTENGA
+277 LGKIYTKNGV
-287 KIQFNE
+287 KIKFNAD
-293 HAEFQSMK
+293 AEFQNLK
-301 QYEGLTTSA
+301 QYAGETTSD

-341 GSDAEVLAN
+341 GSGANVLAD
-350 GAINYTTTGTLDALL
+350 GELNYSVSGSAPATELAQ
-365 KETGLTFHVSYELIS
+365 TGLTFHVSYELIS

-412 RITKNSNGSTGTT
+412 RITKNSNGSTATT
-425 TPKPEDPEVPT
+425 TPDPTDPEVPT

-446 NCVVEDWTTEDSEWD
+446 NCVVEDWATEDSEWN
-461 ITEGNTAIP
+461 ITDGNTPIP
-470 YHNITLDK
+470 YHNITLSK
-478 YSVNA
+478 YSVNT
-483 GEIIKITDI
+483 GEDITITSI

-500 HDIKWSNITVT
+500 HSINWDAITVT

-516 TPLTGYTNGTPD
+516 TPQAVYTSAEKKIAT
-528 KTINTSGYAAGVYTV
+528 NTLAAGVYTV
-543 TYTCPDYP
+543 TYTCPHYTG
-551 EHPSDPSDPNY
+551 
-562 ANQNHP
+562 ANTNHP
-568 QYWSVDFVVGN
+568 ETWSVDFVVGN
-579 TYALTT
+579 TYELTT
-585 EAGLTEVGLG
+585 EENLSEVGLG

-601 VTKDGHSFTADAA
+601 VKKDGTPFTADAA

-626 SKVKVNG
+626 SKVKVNE
-633 SNQIEVASDATP
+633 STNQIEVAADATP
-645 GIYNLCFKTEY
+645 GTYNLCFKTEY

-670 TPIVVKDYQHTL
+670 KQIVVKDYQHSL

-692 PVTINITTPTL
+692 PVNIHVTTPTL
-703 HAYATKNLSVSSTM
+703 GANATGALSVPSA
-717 GTTGVNLSGNTI
+717 TGITLSGNTI
-729 TVDNTAAEGTYTVT
+729 SVANTAAEGTYTVT
-743 YTVNA
+743 YTVNQ
-748 GRTSQVVENTTF
+748 GRTSEVVKTATF
-760 KVENTYK
+760 KVENTYDVT
-767 LTMSKTTIS
+767 LSKNYIR
-776 RDLDRENDESI
+776 RDKDRPNGD
-787 GSDYIVVKT
+787 GYGTDYIMVSL
-796 FKNGNIT
+796 FKNGTPNVDANAVQSTVDIT
-803 DSDSDVPAEL
+803 NEAGTSVKTLCHFYEPSANTIKFKVGKNVPN
-813 QLKVMDGATDVT
+813 GTY
-825 NLFKITKT
+825 
-833 ATQNRYVLRVRKTA
+833 YV
-847 EVNKEYTLVYTGQTG
+847 VYTGQDH

>member
-77 DYLVGYFDA
+77 DYLVGYFDP
-86 AKGYDPKTGST
+86 AKGYDPETGST

-108 SSWMY
+108 SYWMY

-137 SNNEGQYLRFWDN
+137 SNNEGQYLRYWDKSAN
-150 KATQTC
+150 QTC
-156 FYAYAPYVNTGATGN
+156 FYAYAPYVNTVAKGK

-182 ESSDTYVL
+182 SSYDTYVL
-190 TIPSGTIK
+190 TIPNGTIE

-216 EKTNYGHDVSLKFN
+216 LVGDYGHDVSLKFN

-248 VRLIDLTADYGVA
+248 VRLIDLTSAYGVA

-266 KDGTSNKYGYK
+266 KNGGGSYGYQK
-277 LGKIYTENGA
+277 GTIYTANGA
-287 KIQFNE
+287 KIQFN
-293 HAEFQSMK
+293 ANAAFQSLK
-301 QYEGLTTSA
+301 QYAGETTSD

-341 GSDAEVLAN
+341 GSTAGVLPNDAD
-350 GAINYTTTGTLDALL
+350 NYTDVGTLHDSLA
-365 KETGLTFHVSYELIS
+365 KTGLTFHVSYELIS

-446 NCVVEDWTTEDSEWD
+446 NCVVEDWATEDSEWN
-461 ITEGNTAIP
+461 ITDGNTPIP
-470 YHNITLDK
+470 YHNITLDA

-483 GEIIKITDI
+483 GATITIDDI
-492 TDSDRQNG
+492 VDSDRQNG
-500 HDIKWSNITVT
+500 HAIDWNAITVT
-511 KKGDS
+511 KKGEGASIPGIYDAS
-516 TPLTGYTNGTPD
+516 AHTIATNTLT
-528 KTINTSGYAAGVYTV
+528 AGVYTV
-543 TYTCPDYP
+543 TYTCPHYTG
-551 EHPSDPSDPNY
+551 
-562 ANQNHP
+562 ANTNHP
-568 QYWSVDFVVGN
+568 QTWSVDFVVGN
-579 TYALTT
+579 TYELTT
-585 EAGLTEVGLG
+585 EENLSEVGLG

-601 VTKDGHSFTADAA
+601 VKKDGTTFTADAA

-626 SKVKVNG
+626 SKVKVNE
-633 SNQIEVASDATP
+633 STNQIEVAADATP
-645 GIYNLCFKTEY
+645 GTYNLCFKTEY

-670 TPIVVKDYQHTL
+670 KQIVVKDYQHSL

-692 PVTINITTPTL
+692 PVNIHVTTPTL
-703 HAYATKNLSVSSTM
+703 GANATGALSVTSA
-717 GTTGVNLSGNTI
+717 TGITLSGNTI
-729 TVDNTAAEGTYTVT
+729 SVANTAAEGTYTVT
-743 YTVNA
+743 YTVNQ
-748 GRTSQVVENTTF
+748 GRTSEVVKTATF
-760 KVENTYK
+760 KVENTYDVT
-767 LTMSKTTIS
+767 LSKNYIR
-776 RDLDRENDESI
+776 RDKDRPNGRDY
-787 GSDYIVVKT
+787 GSDYIMVSF
-796 FKNGNIT
+796 FKNGTNVEATTVQSNVDIT
-803 DSDSDVPAEL
+803 NEAGTSIKTQCLFYEFAGNTIKFKVGKNVPN
-813 QLKVMDGATDVT
+813 GTY
-825 NLFKITKT
+825 
-833 ATQNRYVLRVRKTA
+833 YV
-847 EVNKEYTLVYTGQTG
+847 VYTGQAH

>member
-62 VFGYKENDKVNPIMA
+62 VFGYKKNDKVNPIMGN
-77 DYLVGYFDA
+77 YLVGYLD
-86 AKGYDPKTGST
+86 AKGYQPGTGST
-97 VGDQPGIADGK
+97 VGDQPGVADGT
-108 SSWMY
+108 SYWMY

-120 FTGTYAG
+120 FNGTYAG
-127 ETVNPGTPYA
+127 ETVNPNTPYA
-137 SNNEGQYLRFWDN
+137 SNNEGQYLRYWD
-150 KATQTC
+150 KSADHTC
-156 FYAYAPYVNTGATGN
+156 FYAYAPYVNTGATGK

-182 ESSDTYVL
+182 SSHDTYVM
-190 TIPSGTIK
+190 TIPNGTIK

-216 EKTNYGHDVSLKFN
+216 LVGDYGHDVSLKFN

-266 KDGTSNKYGYK
+266 KNGGGSYGYQK
-277 LGKIYTENGA
+277 GTIYTANGA
-287 KIQFNE
+287 KIQFNDN
-293 HAEFQSMK
+293 AEFQSLK
-301 QYEGLTTSA
+301 QYAGETTSD

-341 GSDAEVLAN
+341 GSTAGVLAN
-350 GAINYTTTGTLDALL
+350 DAVSYTDAGELHDSL
-365 KETGLTFHVSYELIS
+365 AKTGLTFHVSYELIS
-380 TTGEKITV
+380 TTGEKIKV

-401 WEANKHYTYIF
+401 WVANKHYTYIF

-425 TPKPEDPEVPT
+425 TPKPTDPEVPT

-446 NCVVEDWTTEDSEWD
+446 NCVVEDWATEDSEWN
-461 ITEGNTAIP
+461 ITDGNTAIP
-470 YHNITLDK
+470 YHNITLSK
-478 YSVNA
+478 YSVKA
-483 GEIIKITDI
+483 GTPIQITGI
-492 TDSDRQNG
+492 TDSDRQNN
-500 HDIKWSNITVT
+500 HDIDWNAVTVT
-511 KKGDS
+511 KKGESASISGIYDAS
-516 TPLTGYTNGTPD
+516 AHTIATNTLT
-528 KTINTSGYAAGVYTV
+528 AGVYTV
-543 TYTCPDYP
+543 TYTCPQYTG
-551 EHPSDPSDPNY
+551 
-562 ANQNHP
+562 ANTNHP
-568 QYWSVDFVVGN
+568 ETWSVDFVVGN
-579 TYALTT
+579 TYELTT
-585 EAGLTEVGLG
+585 QDNLSEVGLG

-601 VTKDGHSFTADAA
+601 VKKDGTPFTADAA

-626 SKVKVNG
+626 SKVKVNE
-633 SNQIEVASDATP
+633 STNQIEVAADATP
-645 GIYNLCFKTEY
+645 GTYNLCFKTEY

-670 TPIVVKDYQHTL
+670 KQIVVKDYQHSL

-692 PVTINITTPTL
+692 PVTIHVTTPTL
-703 HAYATKNLSVSSTM
+703 GANVTGALSVTSA
-717 GTTGVNLSGNTI
+717 TGIALSGNTI

-743 YTVNA
+743 YTVNQ
-748 GRTSQVVENTTF
+748 GRTSEVVKTATF
-760 KVENTYK
+760 KVENTYDVT
-767 LTMSKTTIS
+767 LSKNNIR
-776 RDLDRENDESI
+776 RDKDRPNGQDY
-787 GSDYIVVKT
+787 GSDFIMVSL
-796 FKNGNIT
+796 FKNGTTVEATTVQSNVDIT
-803 DSDSDVPAEL
+803 NEAGNSIKTQCEFYEVSGNTIKFKVRKDVPN
-813 QLKVMDGATDVT
+813 GTY
-825 NLFKITKT
+825 
-833 ATQNRYVLRVRKTA
+833 YV
-847 EVNKEYTLVYTGQTG
+847 VYTGQAH

>member
-1 MKKFIYL
+1 MKKFVYL

-62 VFGYKENDKVNPIMA
+62 VFGYKKNDKVNPIMGN
-77 DYLVGYFDA
+77 YLVGYLD
-86 AKGYDPKTGST
+86 AKGYQPRTGST
-97 VGDQPGIADGK
+97 VGDQPGVADGT
-108 SSWMY
+108 SYWMY

-120 FTGTYAG
+120 FNGTYAG
-127 ETVNPGTPYA
+127 ETVNPNTPYA
-137 SNNEGQYLRFWDN
+137 SNNEGQYLRYWD
-150 KATQTC
+150 KSADHTC
-156 FYAYAPYVNTGATGN
+156 FYAYAPYVNTGATGK

-182 ESSDTYVL
+182 SSDDTYVL
-190 TIPSGTIK
+190 TIPNGTIK

-216 EKTNYGHDVSLKFN
+216 LVGDYGHDVSLKFN

-248 VRLIDLTADYGVA
+248 VRLIDLTSAYGVA

-266 KDGTSNKYGYK
+266 KEAGQGSYGYK
-277 LGKIYTENGA
+277 LGKIYTKNGV
-287 KIQFNE
+287 KIKFNAD
-293 HAEFQSMK
+293 AEFQSLK
-301 QYEGLTTSA
+301 QYAGETTSA
-310 PLNFKTP
+310 PLDFKTP

-341 GSDAEVLAN
+341 GSGANVLAD
-350 GAINYTTTGTLDALL
+350 GELNYSASGSAPATELAQ
-365 KETGLTFHVSYELIS
+365 TGLTFHVSYELIS

-425 TPKPEDPEVPT
+425 TPDPTDPEVPT

-446 NCVVEDWTTEDSEWD
+446 NCVVEDWATEDSEWN
-461 ITEGNTAIP
+461 ITDGNTPIP
-470 YHNITLDK
+470 YHNITLSK

-483 GEIIKITDI
+483 GEDITITSI

-500 HDIKWSNITVT
+500 HYIDWDAITVT
-511 KKGDS
+511 KKGDL
-516 TPLTGYTNGTPD
+516 TPQTVYTSAEKKIAT
-528 KTINTSGYAAGVYTV
+528 NTLAAGVYTV
-543 TYTCPDYP
+543 TYTCPHYTG
-551 EHPSDPSDPNY
+551 
-562 ANQNHP
+562 ANTNHP
-568 QYWSVDFVVGN
+568 KTWSVDFVVGN
-579 TYALTT
+579 TYELTT
-585 EAGLTEVGLG
+585 EVNLSEVGLG

-601 VTKDGHSFTADAA
+601 VKKDGTPFNADAA

-626 SKVKVNG
+626 SKVKVNE
-633 SNQIEVASDATP
+633 STNQIEVAADATP
-645 GIYNLCFKTEY
+645 GTYNLCFKTEY

-670 TPIVVKDYQHTL
+670 KQIVVKDYQHSL

-692 PVTINITTPTL
+692 PVNIHVTTPTL
-703 HAYATKNLSVSSTM
+703 GANATGALNLSVPSA
-717 GTTGVNLSGNTI
+717 TGITLSGNTI
-729 TVDNTAAEGTYTVT
+729 SVANTAAEGTYTVT
-743 YTVNA
+743 YTVNQ
-748 GRTSQVVENTTF
+748 GRTSEVVKTATF
-760 KVENTYK
+760 KVENTYDVT
-767 LTMSKTTIS
+767 LSKNYIR
-776 RDLDRENDESI
+776 RDKDRPNGD
-787 GSDYIVVKT
+787 GYGTDYIMVSL
-796 FKNGNIT
+796 FKNGTPNVDANAVQSTVDIT
-803 DSDSDVPAEL
+803 NEAGTSVKTLCHFYEPSANTIKFKVGKDVPN
-813 QLKVMDGATDVT
+813 GTY
-825 NLFKITKT
+825 
-833 ATQNRYVLRVRKTA
+833 YV
-847 EVNKEYTLVYTGQTG
+847 VYTGQDH

>member
-62 VFGYKENDKVNPIMA
+62 VFGYKANDKVNPIMG

-86 AKGYDPKTGST
+86 ANGYAPKAGST
-97 VGDQPGIADGK
+97 WGDQPGVADGT
-108 SSWMY
+108 SYWMY
-113 EKMGYGQ
+113 EKMGFGQ

-127 ETVNPGTPYA
+127 ETVNPNTPYA
-137 SNNEGQYLRFWDN
+137 SNNEGQYLRYWD
-150 KATQTC
+150 KSASQTC
-156 FYAYAPYVNTGATGN
+156 FYAYAPYVNTGATHK

-216 EKTNYGHDVSLKFN
+216 LSADYGHDVSLKFN

-293 HAEFQSMK
+293 HAAFQSMK
-301 QYEGLTTSA
+301 QYEGVTTSA

-317 TASLIGENRVMAT
+317 TASLIGENRVLAT

-401 WEANKHYTYIF
+401 WVANKHYTYIF

-470 YHNITLDK
+470 YHNITLSK

-483 GEIIKITDI
+483 GEDITITSI
-492 TDSDRQNG
+492 TDSDRQNV
-500 HDIKWSNITVT
+500 HSIDWNAITVT

-516 TPLTGYTNGTPD
+516 TPQAVYTPAEKKIATNTLT
-528 KTINTSGYAAGVYTV
+528 AGVYTV
-543 TYTCPDYP
+543 TYTCPHYTG
-551 EHPSDPSDPNY
+551 
-562 ANQNHP
+562 ANTNHP
-568 QYWSVDFVVGN
+568 ETWSVDFVVGN
-579 TYALTT
+579 TYELTT
-585 EAGLTEVGLG
+585 QDNLPEVGLG
-595 GKLPVT
+595 GKLPVI
-601 VTKDGHSFTADAA
+601 VKKDNASITPVVGQ
-614 HLYIEYPKNVDG
+614 LYIEYPKNVDG
-626 SKVKVNG
+626 SKVKVNND
-633 SNQIEVASDATP
+633 NQIEVAANATP

-670 TPIVVKDYQHTL
+670 KEIVVKDYQHSL
-682 STYLVKLGAS
+682 STYLVKLGAT
-692 PVTINITTPTL
+692 PVIINVTTPTIN
-703 HAYATKNLSVSSTM
+703 ANATGDLSVT
-717 GTTGVNLSGNTI
+717 GENGVTGVTLLSNNTI
-729 TVDNTAAEGTYTVT
+729 KVDNSAKEGTYTVT
-743 YTVNA
+743 YTVNG
-748 GRTSQVVENTTF
+748 GRTSQVVKTATF
-760 KVENTYK
+760 KVENTYGVT
-767 LTMSKTTIS
+767 LSKNYIR
-776 RDLDRENDESI
+776 RDKDRPNGRDY
-787 GSDYIVVKT
+787 GSDFIMVSL
-796 FKNGNIT
+796 FKNGTTVEATTQSNVDIT
-803 DSDSDVPAEL
+803 NEAGTSIKTQCLFYEFAGNTIKFKVGKNVPN
-813 QLKVMDGATDVT
+813 GTY
-825 NLFKITKT
+825 
-833 ATQNRYVLRVRKTA
+833 YV
-847 EVNKEYTLVYTGQTG
+847 VYTGQAH

>member
-62 VFGYKENDKVNPIMA
+62 VFGYKANDKVNPIMG

-86 AKGYDPKTGST
+86 ANGYAPKAGST
-97 VGDQPGIADGK
+97 WGDQPGVADGT
-108 SSWMY
+108 SYWMY
-113 EKMGYGQ
+113 EKMGFGQ

-127 ETVNPGTPYA
+127 ETVNPNTPYA
-137 SNNEGQYLRFWDN
+137 SNNEGQYLRYWD
-150 KATQTC
+150 KSASQTC
-156 FYAYAPYVNTGATGN
+156 FYAYAPYVNTGATHK

-182 ESSDTYVL
+182 ESHDTYVL
-190 TIPSGTIK
+190 TIPNGTIK

-216 EKTNYGHDVSLKFN
+216 LVGDYGHDVSLKFN

-248 VRLIDLTADYGVA
+248 VRLIDLTPAYGVA

-266 KDGTSNKYGYK
+266 KEDGQGSYGYK

-287 KIQFNE
+287 KIQFNAN
-293 HAEFQSMK
+293 AEFQSMK
-301 QYEGLTTSA
+301 QYEGETTSA

-341 GSDAEVLAN
+341 GSSANVLAD
-350 GAINYTTTGTLDALL
+350 GELNYSASGSAPATELAQ
-365 KETGLTFHVSYELIS
+365 TGLTFHVSYELIS

-470 YHNITLDK
+470 YHNITLSK

-483 GEIIKITDI
+483 GEDITITRI
-492 TDSDRQNG
+492 TDSDRQNV
-500 HDIKWSNITVT
+500 HSIDWNAITVT

-516 TPLTGYTNGTPD
+516 TPQAVYTSAEKKIAT
-528 KTINTSGYAAGVYTV
+528 NTLAAGVYTV
-543 TYTCPDYP
+543 TYTCPQYTG
-551 EHPSDPSDPNY
+551 
-562 ANQNHP
+562 ANTNHP
-568 QYWSVDFVVGN
+568 KTWSVDFVVGN
-579 TYALTT
+579 TYELTT
-585 EAGLTEVGLG
+585 EVNLSEVGLG

-601 VTKDGHSFTADAA
+601 VTKDGHSFTTEAD
-614 HLYIEYPKNVDG
+614 LYIEYPANVDG
-626 SKVKVNG
+626 SKVKVNAAK
-633 SNQIEVASDATP
+633 QIEVASDATP
-645 GIYNLCFKTEY
+645 GIYNLCLKTEY

-670 TPIVVKDYQHTL
+670 TPIEVKDYQPTL

-703 HAYATKNLSVSSTM
+703 HANATENLSVN
-717 GTTGVNLSGNTI
+717 GTTGISLDPIAKKIEVA
-729 TVDNTAAEGTYTVT
+729 NTAAEGTYTVT
-743 YTVNA
+743 YTVN
-748 GRTSQVVENTTF
+748 GTRTSEVVKTATF

-767 LTMSKTTIS
+767 LTMNKTTIS

-803 DSDSDVPAEL
+803 NSDSDVPAEL

-833 ATQNRYVLRVRKTA
+833 ATQNRYLLRVRKTA

>member
-1 MKKFIYL
+1 MKKFVYL

-62 VFGYKENDKVNPIMA
+62 VFGYKKNDKVNPIMGN
-77 DYLVGYFDA
+77 YLVGYLD
-86 AKGYDPKTGST
+86 AKGYQPRTGST
-97 VGDQPGIADGK
+97 VGDQPGVADGT
-108 SSWMY
+108 SYWMY

-120 FTGTYAG
+120 FNGTYAG
-127 ETVNPGTPYA
+127 ETVNPNTPYA
-137 SNNEGQYLRFWDN
+137 SNNEGQYLRYWD
-150 KATQTC
+150 KSADHTC
-156 FYAYAPYVNTGATGN
+156 FYAYAPYVNTGATGK

-182 ESSDTYVL
+182 SSDDTYVL
-190 TIPSGTIK
+190 TIPNGTIK

-216 EKTNYGHDVSLKFN
+216 LVGDYGHDVSLKFN

-248 VRLIDLTADYGVA
+248 VRLIDLTSAYGVA

-266 KDGTSNKYGYK
+266 KEAGQGSYGYK
-277 LGKIYTENGA
+277 LGKIYTKNGV
-287 KIQFNE
+287 KIKFNAD
-293 HAEFQSMK
+293 AEFQSLK
-301 QYEGLTTSA
+301 QYAGETTSA
-310 PLNFKTP
+310 PLDFKTP

-341 GSDAEVLAN
+341 GSGANVLAD
-350 GAINYTTTGTLDALL
+350 GELNYSASGSAPATELAQ
-365 KETGLTFHVSYELIS
+365 TGLTFHVSYELIS

-446 NCVVEDWTTEDSEWD
+446 NCVVEDWATEDSEWN
-461 ITEGNTAIP
+461 ITDGNTALP
-470 YHNITLDK
+470 YHNITLDA

-483 GEIIKITDI
+483 GTDIEITGI

-500 HDIKWSNITVT
+500 HAINWNAITVT
-511 KKGDS
+511 KKGNPTNLDKYNSGTHKIS
-516 TPLTGYTNGTPD
+516 TTGL
-528 KTINTSGYAAGVYTV
+528 AAGVYTV
-543 TYTCPDYP
+543 TYTWPHYTG
-551 EHPSDPSDPNY
+551 
-562 ANQNHP
+562 ANTNHP
-568 QYWSVDFVVGN
+568 QTWSVDFVVGN

-585 EAGLTEVGLG
+585 EEGLTEVGLG
-595 GKLPVT
+595 GKLPVN
-601 VTKDGHSFTADAA
+601 VTKDTAPFTPDAA
-614 HLYIEYPKNVDG
+614 NLYIEYPKNVDG
-626 SKVKVNG
+626 SKVKVNADK
-633 SNQIEVASDATP
+633 QIEVAADATP
-645 GIYNLCFKTEY
+645 GTYNLCFKTEY
-656 ATDGGN
+656 TTDGGN

-670 TPIVVKDYQHTL
+670 TPIVVKDYQHSL

-692 PVTINITTPTL
+692 PVNIHVTTPTL
-703 HAYATKNLSVSSTM
+703 GANATGALSVPSA
-717 GTTGVNLSGNTI
+717 TGITLSGNTI
-729 TVDNTAAEGTYTVT
+729 SVANTAAEGTYTVT
-743 YTVNA
+743 YTVNQ
-748 GRTSQVVENTTF
+748 GRTSEVVKTATF
-760 KVENTYK
+760 KVENTYDVT
-767 LTMSKTTIS
+767 LSKNYIR
-776 RDLDRENDESI
+776 RDKDRPNGD
-787 GSDYIVVKT
+787 GYGTDYIMVSL
-796 FKNGNIT
+796 FKNGTPNVDANAVQSTVDIT
-803 DSDSDVPAEL
+803 NEAGTSVKTLCHFYEPSANTIKFKVGKNVPN
-813 QLKVMDGATDVT
+813 GTY
-825 NLFKITKT
+825 
-833 ATQNRYVLRVRKTA
+833 YV
-847 EVNKEYTLVYTGQTG
+847 VYTGQDH

>member
-86 AKGYDPKTGST
+86 AKGYDPETGST

-108 SSWMY
+108 SYWMY

-127 ETVNPGTPYA
+127 ETVNPNTPYA

-248 VRLIDLTADYGVA
+248 VRLIDLTPAYGVA

-266 KDGTSNKYGYK
+266 KEAGVNQYGYR
-277 LGKIYTENGA
+277 LGKIYTKNGA
-287 KIQFNE
+287 KIKFNAN
-293 HAEFQSMK
+293 AEFQGLK
-301 QYEGLTTSA
+301 QFVGVTTQK
-310 PLNFKTP
+310 PLDFKSP
-317 TASLIGENRVMAT
+317 TAPAIGESRVLAT

-341 GSDAEVLAN
+341 GREGDPITGAVNNVLPN
-350 GAINYTTTGTLDALL
+350 GHIHYNTSGAAPDLDIVN
-365 KETGLTFHVSYELIS
+365 TGLTFHVSYELIS

-388 TDATVHVPKDYCN
+388 TDATVHVPYYYCD
-401 WEANKHYTYIF
+401 WTANKHYTYIF

-446 NCVVEDWTTEDSEWD
+446 NCVVEDWATEDSEWN
-461 ITEGNTAIP
+461 ITDGNTPIP
-470 YHNITLDK
+470 YHNITLDA

-483 GEIIKITDI
+483 GTDIEITGI

-500 HDIKWSNITVT
+500 HAIDWNAITVT
-511 KKGDS
+511 KKGESASIPGIYDAS
-516 TPLTGYTNGTPD
+516 AHTIATNTLT
-528 KTINTSGYAAGVYTV
+528 AGVYTV
-543 TYTCPDYP
+543 TYTCP
-551 EHPSDPSDPNY
+551 
-562 ANQNHP
+562 ANTNHP
-568 QYWSVDFVVGN
+568 QTWSVDFVVGN
-579 TYALTT
+579 TYELTT
-585 EAGLTEVGLG
+585 EVNLSEVGLG

-601 VTKDGHSFTADAA
+601 VKKDGTLFTADAA

-626 SKVKVNG
+626 SKVKVNE
-633 SNQIEVASDATP
+633 STNQIEVAADATP
-645 GIYNLCFKTEY
+645 GTYNLCFKTEY

-670 TPIVVKDYQHTL
+670 KQIVVKDYQHSL

-692 PVTINITTPTL
+692 PVNIHVTTPTL
-703 HAYATKNLSVSSTM
+703 GANATGALSVPSATGITLSS
-717 GTTGVNLSGNTI
+717 NTI
-729 TVDNTAAEGTYTVT
+729 SVANTAAEGTYTVT
-743 YTVNA
+743 YTVNDT
-748 GRTSQVVENTTF
+748 RISKVVKTATF
-760 KVENTYK
+760 KVENTYGVT
-767 LTMSKTTIS
+767 LSKNYIR
-776 RDLDRENDESI
+776 RDKDRPNGQDY
-787 GSDYIVVKT
+787 GSDFIMVSL
-796 FKNGNIT
+796 FKNGTTVEATTVQSNVDIT
-803 DSDSDVPAEL
+803 NEAGASIKTQCEFYEVSGNTIKFKVRKDVPN
-813 QLKVMDGATDVT
+813 GTY
-825 NLFKITKT
+825 
-833 ATQNRYVLRVRKTA
+833 YV
-847 EVNKEYTLVYTGQTG
+847 VYTGQAH

>member
-86 AKGYDPKTGST
+86 AKGYDPETGST
-97 VGDQPGIADGK
+97 IGDQPGIADGK
-108 SSWMY
+108 SYWMY

-127 ETVNPGTPYA
+127 ETVNPNTPYA

-156 FYAYAPYVNTGATGN
+156 FYAYAPYVNTGATGK

-182 ESSDTYVL
+182 SSHDTYVL
-190 TIPSGTIK
+190 TIPNGTIK

-216 EKTNYGHDVSLKFN
+216 LVGDYGHDVSLKFN

-266 KDGTSNKYGYK
+266 KNGGGSYGYQK
-277 LGKIYTENGA
+277 GTIYTANGA
-287 KIQFNE
+287 KIQFNDN
-293 HAEFQSMK
+293 AEFQSLK
-301 QYEGLTTSA
+301 QYAGETTSD

-341 GSDAEVLAN
+341 GSTAGVLAN
-350 GAINYTTTGTLDALL
+350 DAVSYTDAGELHDSL
-365 KETGLTFHVSYELIS
+365 AKTGLTFHVSYELIS

-446 NCVVEDWTTEDSEWD
+446 NCVVEDWATEDSEWN
-461 ITEGNTAIP
+461 ITDGNTPIP
-470 YHNITLDK
+470 YHNITLDA

-483 GEIIKITDI
+483 GATITIDDI
-492 TDSDRQNG
+492 VDSDRQNG
-500 HDIKWSNITVT
+500 HAIDWNAITVT
-511 KKGDS
+511 KKGEGASIPGIYDAS
-516 TPLTGYTNGTPD
+516 AHTIATNTLT
-528 KTINTSGYAAGVYTV
+528 AGVYTV
-543 TYTCPDYP
+543 TYTCPHYTG
-551 EHPSDPSDPNY
+551 
-562 ANQNHP
+562 ANTNHP
-568 QYWSVDFVVGN
+568 QTWSVDFVVGN
-579 TYALTT
+579 TYVLTT
-585 EAGLTEVGLG
+585 EKNLSEVGLG

-601 VTKDGHSFTADAA
+601 VKKDGTLFTADAA

-626 SKVKVNG
+626 SKVKVNE
-633 SNQIEVASDATP
+633 STNQIEVAADATP
-645 GIYNLCFKTEY
+645 GTYNLCFKTEY
-656 ATDGGN
+656 TTDGGN

-670 TPIVVKDYQHTL
+670 TPIVVKDYQHSL

-692 PVTINITTPTL
+692 PVNIHVTTPTL
-703 HAYATKNLSVSSTM
+703 GANATGALSVTSA
-717 GTTGVNLSGNTI
+717 TGITLSGNTI
-729 TVDNTAAEGTYTVT
+729 SVANTAAEGTYTVT
-743 YTVNA
+743 YTVNDT
-748 GRTSQVVENTTF
+748 RISKVVKTATF
-760 KVENTYK
+760 KVENTYDVT
-767 LTMSKTTIS
+767 LSKNYIR
-776 RDLDRENDESI
+776 RDKDRPNGRDY
-787 GSDYIVVKT
+787 GSDYIMVSF
-796 FKNGNIT
+796 FKNGTNVEATTVQSNVDIT
-803 DSDSDVPAEL
+803 NEAGTSIKTQCLFYEFAGNTIKFKVGKNVPN
-813 QLKVMDGATDVT
+813 GTY
-825 NLFKITKT
+825 
-833 ATQNRYVLRVRKTA
+833 YV
-847 EVNKEYTLVYTGQTG
+847 VYTGQAH

>member
-62 VFGYKENDKVNPIMA
+62 VFGYKKNDKVNPIMGN
-77 DYLVGYFDA
+77 YLVGYLD
-86 AKGYDPKTGST
+86 AKGYQPRTGST
-97 VGDQPGIADGK
+97 VGDQPGVADGT
-108 SSWMY
+108 SYWMY

-120 FTGTYAG
+120 FNGTYAG
-127 ETVNPGTPYA
+127 ETVNPNTPYA
-137 SNNEGQYLRFWDN
+137 SNNEGQYLRYWD
-150 KATQTC
+150 KSADHTC
-156 FYAYAPYVNTGATGN
+156 FYAYAPYVNTGATGK

-182 ESSDTYVL
+182 SSHDTYVL
-190 TIPSGTIK
+190 TIPNGTIK

-216 EKTNYGHDVSLKFN
+216 LVGDYGHDVSLKFN

-248 VRLIDLTADYGVA
+248 VRLIDLTSAYGVA

-266 KDGTSNKYGYK
+266 KNGGGSYGYQK
-277 LGKIYTENGA
+277 GTIYTANGA
-287 KIQFNE
+287 KIQFN
-293 HAEFQSMK
+293 ANAAFQSLK
-301 QYEGLTTSA
+301 QYAGETTSD

-341 GSDAEVLAN
+341 GSTAGVLPNDAD
-350 GAINYTTTGTLDALL
+350 NYTDVGTLHDSLA
-365 KETGLTFHVSYELIS
+365 KTGLTFHVSYELIS

-446 NCVVEDWTTEDSEWD
+446 NCVVEDWATEDSEWN
-461 ITEGNTAIP
+461 ITDGNTPIP
-470 YHNITLDK
+470 YHNITLDA

-483 GEIIKITDI
+483 GATITIDDI
-492 TDSDRQNG
+492 VDSDRQNG
-500 HDIKWSNITVT
+500 HAIDWNAITVT
-511 KKGDS
+511 KKGEGTSIPGIYDAS
-516 TPLTGYTNGTPD
+516 AHTIATNTLT
-528 KTINTSGYAAGVYTV
+528 AGVYTV
-543 TYTCPDYP
+543 TYTCL
-551 EHPSDPSDPNY
+551 
-562 ANQNHP
+562 ANTNHP
-568 QYWSVDFVVGN
+568 QTWSVDFVVGN
-579 TYALTT
+579 TYELTT
-585 EAGLTEVGLG
+585 EVNLSEVGLG

-601 VTKDGHSFTADAA
+601 VKKDGTLFTADAA

-626 SKVKVNG
+626 SKVKVNE
-633 SNQIEVASDATP
+633 STNQIEVAADATP
-645 GIYNLCFKTEY
+645 GTYNLCFKTEY

-670 TPIVVKDYQHTL
+670 KQIVVKDYQHSL

-692 PVTINITTPTL
+692 PVNIHVTTPTL
-703 HAYATKNLSVSSTM
+703 GANATGALSVTSA
-717 GTTGVNLSGNTI
+717 TGIALSGNTI
-729 TVDNTAAEGTYTVT
+729 TVDNTAAEDTYTVT
-743 YTVNA
+743 YTVNDT
-748 GRTSQVVENTTF
+748 RISKVVKTATF
-760 KVENTYK
+760 KVENTYGVT
-767 LTMSKTTIS
+767 LSKNYIR
-776 RDLDRENDESI
+776 RDKDRPNGQDY
-787 GSDYIVVKT
+787 GSDFIMVSL
-796 FKNGNIT
+796 FKNGTTVEATTVQSNVDIT
-803 DSDSDVPAEL
+803 NEAGTSIKTQCEFYEVSGNTIKFKVRKDVPN
-813 QLKVMDGATDVT
+813 GTY
-825 NLFKITKT
+825 
-833 ATQNRYVLRVRKTA
+833 YV
-847 EVNKEYTLVYTGQTG
+847 VYTGQAQ

>member
-108 SSWMY
+108 SYWMY

-120 FTGTYAG
+120 FNGTYAG
-127 ETVNPGTPYA
+127 ETVNPNTPYA
-137 SNNEGQYLRFWDN
+137 SNNEGQYLRYWD
-150 KATQTC
+150 KSADHTC
-156 FYAYAPYVNTGATGN
+156 FYAYAPYVNTGATGK

-182 ESSDTYVL
+182 SSHDTYVL
-190 TIPSGTIK
+190 TIPNGTIK

-216 EKTNYGHDVSLKFN
+216 SVGDYGHDVSLKFN

-266 KDGTSNKYGYK
+266 KNGGGSYGYQK
-277 LGKIYTENGA
+277 GTIYTANGA
-287 KIQFNE
+287 KIQFNDN
-293 HAEFQSMK
+293 AEFQSLK
-301 QYEGLTTSA
+301 QYAGETTSD

-341 GSDAEVLAN
+341 GSTEGVLAN
-350 GAINYTTTGTLDALL
+350 DAVSYTDAGELHDSL
-365 KETGLTFHVSYELIS
+365 AKTGLTFHVSYELIS

-401 WEANKHYTYIF
+401 WVANKHYTYIF

-446 NCVVEDWTTEDSEWD
+446 NCVVEDWTTEDTEWN
-461 ITEGNTAIP
+461 ITDGNTPIP
-470 YHNITLDK
+470 YHNITLSK

-483 GEIIKITDI
+483 GEDI
-492 TDSDRQNG
+492 TITSITNSDRQNV
-500 HDIKWSNITVT
+500 HSIDWNAITVT
-511 KKGDS
+511 KKGDATNTNLDKYNSGTHKIS
-516 TPLTGYTNGTPD
+516 TTGL
-528 KTINTSGYAAGVYTV
+528 AAGVYTV
-543 TYTCPDYP
+543 TYTCPHYTG
-551 EHPSDPSDPNY
+551 
-562 ANQNHP
+562 ANKNHP
-568 QYWSVDFVVGN
+568 ETWSVDFVVGN

-585 EAGLTEVGLG
+585 EANLTEVGLG
-595 GKLPVT
+595 GTLPVT
-601 VTKDGHSFTADAA
+601 VTKDDHSFTTEAD
-614 HLYIEYPKNVDG
+614 LYIEYPANVDG
-626 SKVKVNG
+626 SKVKVNAAK
-633 SNQIEVASDATP
+633 QIEVASDATP
-645 GIYNLCFKTEY
+645 GIYNLCLKTEY

-670 TPIVVKDYQHTL
+670 TPIVVKDYQPTL

-703 HAYATKNLSVSSTM
+703 HANATENLSVN
-717 GTTGVNLSGNTI
+717 GTNGISLDPIAKKIEVA
-729 TVDNTAAEGTYTVT
+729 NTAAEGTYTVT
-743 YTVNA
+743 YTVN
-748 GRTSQVVENTTF
+748 GTRTSEVVKTATF

-767 LTMSKTTIS
+767 LTMNKTTIS

-803 DSDSDVPAEL
+803 NSDSDVPAEL

-833 ATQNRYVLRVRKTA
+833 ATQNRYRLRVRKTA

>member
-1 MKKFIYL
+1 MKKFFYL
-8 AVGVA
+8 AVGA
-13 LMASCSS
+13 AMLASCSS

-41 RTGNTSRA
+41 RTGNTSRT

-54 SAGHYNFG
+54 GAGHYNFG
-62 VFGYKENDKVNPIMA
+62 VFGYKANDKVNPIMG
-77 DYLVGYFDA
+77 DYLVGYLD
-86 AKGYDPKTGST
+86 AKGYQPETGST
-97 VGDQPGIADGK
+97 VGDQPGVADGT
-108 SSWMY
+108 SYWMY

-120 FTGTYAG
+120 FNGTYAG
-127 ETVNPGTPYA
+127 ETVNPNTPYA
-137 SNNEGQYLRFWDN
+137 SNNEGQYLRYWDKN
-150 KATQTC
+150 ASQTC
-156 FYAYAPYVNTGATGN
+156 FYAYAPYVNTGATHK
-171 TVTYVDGTPKG
+171 TVTYVDGTRMG
-182 ESSDTYVL
+182 SSTDTYVL
-190 TIPSGTIK
+190 TIPNGTIK

-216 EKTNYGHDVSLKFN
+216 LVGDYGHDVSLKFN

-248 VRLIDLTADYGVA
+248 VRLIDLTPAYGVA

-277 LGKIYTENGA
+277 LGKIYTENGV
-287 KIQFNE
+287 KIQFNAD
-293 HAEFQSMK
+293 AEFKSMK
-301 QYEGLTTSA
+301 QYEGVTTSA

-317 TASLIGENRVMAT
+317 TASLIGENRVLAT

-341 GSDAEVLAN
+341 GSTAGVLAN
-350 GAINYTTTGTLDALL
+350 GAINYTDAGTLEALL

-401 WEANKHYTYIF
+401 WVANKHYTYIF

-483 GEIIKITDI
+483 GTAITITGI

-500 HDIKWSNITVT
+500 HAINWSSDYVKVT
-511 KKGDS
+511 KKGDDTSISGIYDASAHTIATS
-516 TPLTGYTNGTPD
+516 TL
-528 KTINTSGYAAGVYTV
+528 AAGVYTV
-543 TYTCPDYP
+543 TYTCPNYP
-551 EHPSDPSDPNY
+551 DPVTQPDPNY

-568 QYWSVDFVVGN
+568 KSWSVDFVVGN

-585 EAGLTEVGLG
+585 EADLTEVGLG

-601 VTKDGHSFTADAA
+601 VTKDGTPFQADAD
-614 HLYIEYPKNVDG
+614 HLYIEYPKHVDG
-626 SKVKVNG
+626 SKVRVKMNADG
-633 SNQIEVASDATP
+633 SNQIVVAADATP
-645 GIYNLCFKTEY
+645 GTYNLCFKKEYTTE
-656 ATDGGN
+656 TGG
-662 VIQVTVAK
+662 VAQVTVAK

-682 STYLVKLGAS
+682 STYLVKLGAI
-692 PVTINITTPTL
+692 PVDIQVITPTL
-703 HAYATKNLSVSSTM
+703 GANVEGALSVN
-717 GTTGVNLSGNTI
+717 GTTGISLDQNAKKI
-729 TVDNTAAEGTYTVT
+729 TVANTAKEGTYTVT

-748 GRTSQVVENTTF
+748 GLTSQVVKKTTF
-760 KVENTYK
+760 KVENTYDVT
-767 LTMSKTTIS
+767 LSKNYIR
-776 RDLDRENDESI
+776 RDEGRYNDK
-787 GSDYIVVKT
+787 DYGTDVITVSL
-796 FKNGNIT
+796 FKNGVARNYSSTVLTIMK
-803 DSDSDVPAEL
+803 E
-813 QLKVMDGATDVT
+813 DGTDVT
-825 NLFKITKT
+825 SNCRFVNINSNTCDL
-833 ATQNRYVLRVRKTA
+833 Q
-847 EVNKEYTLVYTGQTG
+847 VNKTVANGTYYVVFTGQAG
-862 KVVKAK
+862 KAVQAQ

>member
-54 SAGHYNFG
+54 GAGHYNFG
-62 VFGYKENDKVNPIMA
+62 VFGYKANDKVNPIMG

-86 AKGYDPKTGST
+86 ANGYAPKAGST
-97 VGDQPGIADGK
+97 WGDQPGVADGT
-108 SSWMY
+108 SYWMY
-113 EKMGYGQ
+113 EKMGFGQ

-127 ETVNPGTPYA
+127 ETVNPNTPYA
-137 SNNEGQYLRFWDN
+137 SNNEGQYLRYWD
-150 KATQTC
+150 KSASQTC
-156 FYAYAPYVNTGATGN
+156 FYAYAPYVNTGATHK

-216 EKTNYGHDVSLKFN
+216 LSADYGHDVSLKFN

-266 KDGTSNKYGYK
+266 KNGGGSYGYQK
-277 LGKIYTENGA
+277 GTIYTANGA
-287 KIQFNE
+287 KIQFNDN
-293 HAEFQSMK
+293 AEFQSLK
-301 QYEGLTTSA
+301 QYAGETTSD

-341 GSDAEVLAN
+341 GSTAGVLAN
-350 GAINYTTTGTLDALL
+350 DAVSYTDAGELHDSL
-365 KETGLTFHVSYELIS
+365 AKTGLTFHVSYELIS
-380 TTGEKITV
+380 TTGEKIKV

-412 RITKNSNGSTGTT
+412 RITKNSNGSTATT
-425 TPKPEDPEVPT
+425 TPDPTDPEVPT

-446 NCVVEDWTTEDSEWD
+446 NCVVEDWTTEDTEWN
-461 ITEGNTAIP
+461 ITDGNTAIP
-470 YHNITLDK
+470 YHNITLDA

-483 GEIIKITDI
+483 GATITIDDI
-492 TDSDRQNG
+492 VDSDRQNG
-500 HDIKWSNITVT
+500 HAIDWNAITVT
-511 KKGDS
+511 KKGESASISGIYDAS
-516 TPLTGYTNGTPD
+516 AHTIATNTLT
-528 KTINTSGYAAGVYTV
+528 AGVYTV
-543 TYTCPDYP
+543 TYTCPHYTG
-551 EHPSDPSDPNY
+551 
-562 ANQNHP
+562 ANKNHP
-568 QYWSVDFVVGN
+568 ETWSVDFVVGN

-601 VTKDGHSFTADAA
+601 VTKDGHSFTADAD

-626 SKVKVNG
+626 SKVKVNADK
-633 SNQIEVASDATP
+633 QIEVAADATP
-645 GIYNLCFKTEY
+645 GTYNLCFKTEY
-656 ATDGGN
+656 TTDGGN

-670 TPIVVKDYQHTL
+670 TPIVVKDYQHSL

-692 PVTINITTPTL
+692 PVTIHVTTPTL
-703 HAYATKNLSVSSTM
+703 GANVTGALSVTSA
-717 GTTGVNLSGNTI
+717 TGIALSGNTI

-743 YTVNA
+743 YTVNDT
-748 GRTSQVVENTTF
+748 RISKVVKTATF
-760 KVENTYK
+760 KVENTYGVT
-767 LTMSKTTIS
+767 LSKNYIR
-776 RDLDRENDESI
+776 RDKDRPNGQDY
-787 GSDYIVVKT
+787 GSDFIMVSL
-796 FKNGNIT
+796 FKNGTTVEATTVQSNVDIT
-803 DSDSDVPAEL
+803 NEAGTSIKTQCEFYEVSGNTIKFKVRKDVPN
-813 QLKVMDGATDVT
+813 GTY
-825 NLFKITKT
+825 
-833 ATQNRYVLRVRKTA
+833 YV
-847 EVNKEYTLVYTGQTG
+847 VYTGQTG

>member
-77 DYLVGYFDA
+77 DYLVGYLD
-86 AKGYDPKTGST
+86 AKGYQPETGST

-108 SSWMY
+108 SYWMY
-113 EKMGYGQ
+113 EKMGFGQ
-120 FTGTYAG
+120 FNGTYAG
-127 ETVNPGTPYA
+127 ETVNPNTAYA
-137 SNNEGQYLRFWDN
+137 SNNEGQYLRYWDQS
-150 KATQTC
+150 ASQTC
-156 FYAYAPYVNTGATGN
+156 FYAYAPYVNTGATGKA
-171 TVTYVDGTPKG
+171 VTYVDGTPKG
-182 ESSDTYVL
+182 TSTSYTDTYVL
-190 TIPSGTIK
+190 TIPNGTIK

-216 EKTNYGHDVSLKFN
+216 LSADYGHDVSLKFN

-293 HAEFQSMK
+293 HAAFQSMK
-301 QYEGLTTSA
+301 QYEGVTTSA

-317 TASLIGENRVMAT
+317 TASLIGENRVLAT

-380 TTGEKITV
+380 TTGEKIKV

-401 WEANKHYTYIF
+401 WVANKHYTYIF

-446 NCVVEDWTTEDSEWD
+446 NCVVEDWTTEDSEWN
-461 ITEGNTAIP
+461 ITDGNTAIP
-470 YHNITLDK
+470 YHNITLSK
-478 YSVNA
+478 YSVKA
-483 GEIIKITDI
+483 GEDITITSI
-492 TDSDRQNG
+492 TDSDRQNVQSI
-500 HDIKWSNITVT
+500 DWDAITVT
-511 KKGDS
+511 KKGDA
-516 TPLTGYTNGTPD
+516 TPQTVYTSAEKKIAT
-528 KTINTSGYAAGVYTV
+528 NTLAAGVYTV
-543 TYTCPDYP
+543 TYTCPY
-551 EHPSDPSDPNY
+551 Y
-562 ANQNHP
+562 TGANTNHP
-568 QYWSVDFVVGN
+568 KTWSVDFVVGN
-579 TYALTT
+579 TYELTT
-585 EAGLTEVGLG
+585 QDNLPEVGLG
-595 GKLPVT
+595 GKLPVI
-601 VTKDGHSFTADAA
+601 VKKDNASITPVVGQ
-614 HLYIEYPKNVDG
+614 LYIEYPKNVDG
-626 SKVKVNG
+626 SKVKVNAD
-633 SNQIEVASDATP
+633 NQIEVAANATP

-670 TPIVVKDYQHTL
+670 KQIVVKDYQHSL
-682 STYLVKLGAS
+682 STYLVKLGAT
-692 PVTINITTPTL
+692 PVTINVTTPTID
-703 HAYATKNLSVSSTM
+703 ANATGDLSVT
-717 GTTGVNLSGNTI
+717 GENGVTGVTLLSNNTI
-729 TVDNTAAEGTYTVT
+729 KVDNSAKEGTYTVT
-743 YTVNA
+743 YTVNG
-748 GRTSQVVENTTF
+748 GRTSQVVKTATF
-760 KVENTYK
+760 KVENTYGVT
-767 LTMSKTTIS
+767 LSKNYIR
-776 RDLDRENDESI
+776 RDKDRPNGRDY
-787 GSDYIVVKT
+787 GSDFIMVSL
-796 FKNGNIT
+796 FKNGTTVEATTQSNVDIT
-803 DSDSDVPAEL
+803 NEAGTSIKTQCLFYEFAGNTIKFKVGKNVPN
-813 QLKVMDGATDVT
+813 GTY
-825 NLFKITKT
+825 
-833 ATQNRYVLRVRKTA
+833 YV
-847 EVNKEYTLVYTGQTG
+847 VYTGQAH

>member
-1 MKKFIYL
+1 MKKFVYL

-62 VFGYKENDKVNPIMA
+62 VFGYKKNDKVNPIMGN
-77 DYLVGYFDA
+77 YLVGYLD
-86 AKGYDPKTGST
+86 AKGYQPRTGST
-97 VGDQPGIADGK
+97 VGDQPGVADGT
-108 SSWMY
+108 SYWMY

-120 FTGTYAG
+120 FNGTYAG
-127 ETVNPGTPYA
+127 ETVNPNTPYA
-137 SNNEGQYLRFWDN
+137 SNNEGQYLRYWD
-150 KATQTC
+150 KSADHTC
-156 FYAYAPYVNTGATGN
+156 FYAYAPYVNTGATGK
-171 TVTYVDGTPKG
+171 TVTYVDGTAKG
-182 ESSDTYVL
+182 SSDDTYVL
-190 TIPSGTIK
+190 TIPNGTIE

-216 EKTNYGHDVSLKFN
+216 LVGDYGHDVSLKFN

-248 VRLIDLTADYGVA
+248 VRLIDLTPAYGVA

-266 KDGTSNKYGYK
+266 KEAGQGSYGYK
-277 LGKIYTENGA
+277 LGKIYTKNGV
-287 KIQFNE
+287 KIKFNAD
-293 HAEFQSMK
+293 AEFQSLK
-301 QYEGLTTSA
+301 QYAGETTSA
-310 PLNFKTP
+310 PLDFKTP

-341 GSDAEVLAN
+341 GSGANVLAD
-350 GAINYTTTGTLDALL
+350 GELNYSASGSAPATELAQ
-365 KETGLTFHVSYELIS
+365 TGLTFHVSYELIS

-401 WEANKHYTYIF
+401 WVANKHYTYIF

-500 HDIKWSNITVT
+500 HSVDYSKITVT
-511 KKGDS
+511 KKGDT
-516 TPLTGYTNGTPD
+516 TPLSVYTAAT
-528 KTINTSGYAAGVYTV
+528 KTIATGTLAAGVYTV
-543 TYTCPDYP
+543 TYTCPNYP
-551 EHPSDPSDPNY
+551 DPATQPDPNY

-568 QYWSVDFVVGN
+568 KSWSVDFVVGN
-579 TYALTT
+579 TYTLSTADN
-585 EAGLTEVGLG
+585 LTEVGLG

-601 VTKDGHSFTADAA
+601 VQKDGTTFQADAD
-614 HLYIEYPKNVDG
+614 HLYIEYPKHVDG
-626 SKVKVNG
+626 SKVKVKKVTVSGVATNL
-633 SNQIEVASDATP
+633 IEVAADATP
-645 GIYNLCFKTEY
+645 GTYNLCFKTEY

-692 PVTINITTPTL
+692 PVDIKVNTPTL
-703 HAYATKNLSVSSTM
+703 GTNVTEQLNVSSTM
-717 GTTGVNLSGNTI
+717 GTTGVNITGKTI
-729 TVDNTAAEGTYTVT
+729 KVYNTAAEGTYTVT
-743 YTVNA
+743 YTVNK
-748 GRTSQVVENTTF
+748 GRLSKVIETTTF
-760 KVENTYK
+760 KVENTYDVT
-767 LTMSKTTIS
+767 LSKNYIR
-776 RDLDRENDESI
+776 RDLNRANDA
-787 GSDYIVVKT
+787 DYGTDFITVSL
-796 FKNGNIT
+796 FKNGKANNNAPTGLTIT
-803 DSDSDVPAEL
+803 KE
-813 QLKVMDGATDVT
+813 DGTDVT
-825 NLFKITKT
+825 SSCKFVEASNNTCKLQVSKT
-833 ATQNRYVLRVRKTA
+833 VTNGTYYV
-847 EVNKEYTLVYTGQTG
+847 VYTGQTG

>member
-62 VFGYKENDKVNPIMA
+62 VFGYKKNDKVNPIMGN
-77 DYLVGYFDA
+77 YLVGYLD
-86 AKGYDPKTGST
+86 AKGYQPGTGST
-97 VGDQPGIADGK
+97 VGDQPGVADGT
-108 SSWMY
+108 SYWMY

-120 FTGTYAG
+120 FNGTYAG
-127 ETVNPGTPYA
+127 ETVNPNTPYA
-137 SNNEGQYLRFWDN
+137 SNNEGQYLRYWD
-150 KATQTC
+150 KSADHTC
-156 FYAYAPYVNTGATGN
+156 FYAYAPYVNTGATGK

-182 ESSDTYVL
+182 SSDDTYVL
-190 TIPSGTIK
+190 TIPNGTIE

-216 EKTNYGHDVSLKFN
+216 LVGDYGHDVSLKFN

-248 VRLIDLTADYGVA
+248 VRLIDLTPAYGVA

-266 KDGTSNKYGYK
+266 KEAGQGSYGYK
-277 LGKIYTENGA
+277 LGKIYTKNGV
-287 KIQFNE
+287 KIKFNAD
-293 HAEFQSMK
+293 AEFQNLK
-301 QYEGLTTSA
+301 QYAGETTSD

-341 GSDAEVLAN
+341 GSGANVLAD
-350 GAINYTTTGTLDALL
+350 GELNYSASGSAPATELAQ
-365 KETGLTFHVSYELIS
+365 TGLTFHVSYELIS

-412 RITKNSNGSTGTT
+412 RITKNSNGSTATT
-425 TPKPEDPEVPT
+425 TPDPTDPEVPT

-446 NCVVEDWTTEDSEWD
+446 NCVVEDWATEDSEWN
-461 ITEGNTAIP
+461 ITDGNTPIP
-470 YHNITLDK
+470 YHNITLSK

-483 GEIIKITDI
+483 GEDITITSI
-492 TDSDRQNG
+492 TDSDRQNV
-500 HDIKWSNITVT
+500 HSIDWNAITVT

-516 TPLTGYTNGTPD
+516 TPQAVYTPAEKKIATNTLT
-528 KTINTSGYAAGVYTV
+528 AGVYRV
-543 TYTCPDYP
+543 TYTCPHYTG
-551 EHPSDPSDPNY
+551 
-562 ANQNHP
+562 ANKNHP
-568 QYWSVDFVVGN
+568 QTWSVDFVVGN

-585 EAGLTEVGLG
+585 EEGLTEVGLG
-595 GKLPVT
+595 GKLPVN
-601 VTKDGHSFTADAA
+601 VTKDTAPFTPDAA
-614 HLYIEYPKNVDG
+614 NLYIEYPKNVDG
-626 SKVKVNG
+626 SKVKVNE
-633 SNQIEVASDATP
+633 STNQIEVAADATP
-645 GIYNLCFKTEY
+645 GTYNLCFKTEY

-670 TPIVVKDYQHTL
+670 KQIVVKDYQHSL

-692 PVTINITTPTL
+692 PVNIHVTTPTL
-703 HAYATKNLSVSSTM
+703 GANATGALNLSVPSA
-717 GTTGVNLSGNTI
+717 TGITLSGNTI
-729 TVDNTAAEGTYTVT
+729 SVANTAAEGTYTVT
-743 YTVNA
+743 YTVNQ
-748 GRTSQVVENTTF
+748 GRTSEVVKTATF
-760 KVENTYK
+760 KVENTYDVT
-767 LTMSKTTIS
+767 LSKNYIR
-776 RDLDRENDESI
+776 RDKDRPNGD
-787 GSDYIVVKT
+787 GYGTDYIMVSL
-796 FKNGNIT
+796 FKNGTPNVDANAVQSTVDIT
-803 DSDSDVPAEL
+803 NEAGTSVKTLCHFYEPSANTIKFKVGKDVPN
-813 QLKVMDGATDVT
+813 GTY
-825 NLFKITKT
+825 
-833 ATQNRYVLRVRKTA
+833 YV
-847 EVNKEYTLVYTGQTG
+847 VYTGQDH

>member
-62 VFGYKENDKVNPIMA
+62 VFGYKANDKVNPIMG

-86 AKGYDPKTGST
+86 ANGYAPKAGST
-97 VGDQPGIADGK
+97 WGDQPGVADGT
-108 SSWMY
+108 SYWMY

-137 SNNEGQYLRFWDN
+137 SNNEGQYLRYWDKSAN
-150 KATQTC
+150 QTC
-156 FYAYAPYVNTGATGN
+156 FYAYAPYVNTVAKGK

-182 ESSDTYVL
+182 SSTDTYVL
-190 TIPSGTIK
+190 TIPNGAIK

-216 EKTNYGHDVSLKFN
+216 LSADYGHDVSLKFN

-293 HAEFQSMK
+293 HAAFQSMK
-301 QYEGLTTSA
+301 QYEGVTTSA

-317 TASLIGENRVMAT
+317 TASLIGENRVLAT

-401 WEANKHYTYIF
+401 WVANKHYTYIF

-470 YHNITLDK
+470 YHNITLSK

-483 GEIIKITDI
+483 GEDITITSI
-492 TDSDRQNG
+492 TDSDRQNV
-500 HDIKWSNITVT
+500 HSIDWNAITVT

-516 TPLTGYTNGTPD
+516 TPQEVYTSAEKKIAT
-528 KTINTSGYAAGVYTV
+528 NTLAAGVYTV
-543 TYTCPDYP
+543 TYTCPHYTG
-551 EHPSDPSDPNY
+551 
-562 ANQNHP
+562 ANTNHP
-568 QYWSVDFVVGN
+568 ETWSVDFVVGN
-579 TYALTT
+579 TYELTT
-585 EAGLTEVGLG
+585 EENLSEVGLG

-601 VTKDGHSFTADAA
+601 VKKDGTPFTADAA

-626 SKVKVNG
+626 SKVKVNE
-633 SNQIEVASDATP
+633 STNQIEVAADATP
-645 GIYNLCFKTEY
+645 GTYNLCFKTEY
-656 ATDGGN
+656 ATDEGN

-670 TPIVVKDYQHTL
+670 KQIVVKDYQHSL

-692 PVTINITTPTL
+692 PVNIHVTTPTL
-703 HAYATKNLSVSSTM
+703 GANATGALSLSVPSA
-717 GTTGVNLSGNTI
+717 TGITLSGNTI
-729 TVDNTAAEGTYTVT
+729 SVANTAAEGTYTVT
-743 YTVNA
+743 YTVNQ
-748 GRTSQVVENTTF
+748 GRTSEVVKTATF

-767 LTMSKTTIS
+767 LTMTKTTIS
-776 RDLDRENDESI
+776 RDLDRDNNKTI

-796 FKNGNIT
+796 FKNGVAAT
-803 DSDSDVPAEL
+803 GDSDTDL
-813 QLKVMDGATDVT
+813 QLKVMDGSTDVT
-825 NLFKITKT
+825 SLFKITK
-833 ATQNRYVLRVRKTA
+833 ASGQNRYVLRVKKTA
-847 EVNKEYTLVYTGQTG
+847 EVNKVYTLVYTGQTTP
-862 KVVKAK
+862 VTRTATMK

>member
-62 VFGYKENDKVNPIMA
+62 VFGYKKNDKVNPIMGN
-77 DYLVGYFDA
+77 YLVGYLD
-86 AKGYDPKTGST
+86 AKGYQPGTGST
-97 VGDQPGIADGK
+97 VGDQPGVADGT
-108 SSWMY
+108 SYWMY

-120 FTGTYAG
+120 FNGTYAG
-127 ETVNPGTPYA
+127 ETVNPNTPYA
-137 SNNEGQYLRFWDN
+137 SNNEGQYLRYWD
-150 KATQTC
+150 KSADHTC
-156 FYAYAPYVNTGATGN
+156 FYAYAPYVNTGATGK

-182 ESSDTYVL
+182 SSHDTYVL
-190 TIPSGTIK
+190 TIPNGTIK

-216 EKTNYGHDVSLKFN
+216 LVGDYGHDVSLKFN

-248 VRLIDLTADYGVA
+248 VRLIDLTADDGVA

-277 LGKIYTENGA
+277 LGKIYTKNGV
-287 KIQFNE
+287 KIKFNAD
-293 HAEFQSMK
+293 AEFQSLK
-301 QYEGLTTSA
+301 QYAGETTSA
-310 PLNFKTP
+310 PLDFKTP

-341 GSDAEVLAN
+341 GSGANVLAD
-350 GAINYTTTGTLDALL
+350 GELNYSASGSAPATELAQ
-365 KETGLTFHVSYELIS
+365 TGLTFHVSYELIS

-446 NCVVEDWTTEDSEWD
+446 NCVVEDWATEDSEWN
-461 ITEGNTAIP
+461 ITDGNTPIP
-470 YHNITLDK
+470 YHNITLSK

-483 GEIIKITDI
+483 GEDITITSI
-492 TDSDRQNG
+492 TDSDRQNV
-500 HDIKWSNITVT
+500 HNINWNAITVT

-516 TPLTGYTNGTPD
+516 TPQEVYTSAEKKIAT
-528 KTINTSGYAAGVYTV
+528 NTLAAGVYTV
-543 TYTCPDYP
+543 TYTCPY
-551 EHPSDPSDPNY
+551 Y
-562 ANQNHP
+562 TGANTNHP
-568 QYWSVDFVVGN
+568 KTWSVDFVVGN
-579 TYALTT
+579 TYELTT
-585 EAGLTEVGLG
+585 QDNLPEVGLG
-595 GKLPVT
+595 GKLTVIVKKDNASITPV
-601 VTKDGHSFTADAA
+601 VGQ
-614 HLYIEYPKNVDG
+614 LYIEYPKNVDG
-626 SKVKVNG
+626 SKVKVNAD
-633 SNQIEVASDATP
+633 NQIEVAANATP

-670 TPIVVKDYQHTL
+670 KQIVVKDYQHSL
-682 STYLVKLGAS
+682 STYLVKLGAT
-692 PVTINITTPTL
+692 PVTINVTTPTID
-703 HAYATKNLSVSSTM
+703 ANATGDLSVT
-717 GTTGVNLSGNTI
+717 GENGVTGVTLLSNNTI
-729 TVDNTAAEGTYTVT
+729 KVDNSAKEGTYTVT
-743 YTVNA
+743 YTVNG
-748 GRTSQVVENTTF
+748 GRTSQVVKTATF
-760 KVENTYK
+760 KVENTYGVT
-767 LTMSKTTIS
+767 LSKNYIR
-776 RDLDRENDESI
+776 RDKDRPNGRDY
-787 GSDYIVVKT
+787 GSDFIMVSL
-796 FKNGNIT
+796 FKNGTTVEATTQSNVDIT
-803 DSDSDVPAEL
+803 NEAGTSIKTQCLFYEFAGNTIKFKVGKNVPN
-813 QLKVMDGATDVT
+813 GTY
-825 NLFKITKT
+825 
-833 ATQNRYVLRVRKTA
+833 YV
-847 EVNKEYTLVYTGQTG
+847 VYTGQAH

>member
-54 SAGHYNFG
+54 NSGHYNFG

-86 AKGYDPKTGST
+86 AKGYDPETGST

-108 SSWMY
+108 SYWMY

-127 ETVNPGTPYA
+127 ETVNPNTPYA

-293 HAEFQSMK
+293 HAAFQSMK
-301 QYEGLTTSA
+301 QYEGVTTSA

-317 TASLIGENRVMAT
+317 TASLIGENRVLAT

-401 WEANKHYTYIF
+401 WVANKHYTYIF

-446 NCVVEDWTTEDSEWD
+446 NCVVEDWTTEDSEWN
-461 ITEGNTAIP
+461 ITDGNTAIP
-470 YHNITLDK
+470 YHNITLDA

-483 GEIIKITDI
+483 GATITIDDI
-492 TDSDRQNG
+492 VDSDRQNG
-500 HDIKWSNITVT
+500 HAIDWNAITVT
-511 KKGDS
+511 KKGEGVSISGIYDAS
-516 TPLTGYTNGTPD
+516 AHTIATNTLT
-528 KTINTSGYAAGVYTV
+528 AGVYTV
-543 TYTCPDYP
+543 TYKCPHYTG
-551 EHPSDPSDPNY
+551 
-562 ANQNHP
+562 ANTNHP
-568 QYWSVDFVVGN
+568 QTWSVDFVVGN
-579 TYALTT
+579 TYELTT
-585 EAGLTEVGLG
+585 EVNLSEVGLG

-601 VTKDGHSFTADAA
+601 VKKDGTPFTADAA

-626 SKVKVNG
+626 SKVKVNAD
-633 SNQIEVASDATP
+633 NQIEVAADATP

-670 TPIVVKDYQHTL
+670 KQIVVKDYQHSL

-692 PVTINITTPTL
+692 PVTIHVTTPTL
-703 HAYATKNLSVSSTM
+703 GANVTGALSVTSA
-717 GTTGVNLSGNTI
+717 TGIALSGNTI
-729 TVDNTAAEGTYTVT
+729 TVDNTAAEDTYTVT
-743 YTVNA
+743 YTVNDT
-748 GRTSQVVENTTF
+748 RISKVVKTATF
-760 KVENTYK
+760 KVENTYGVT
-767 LTMSKTTIS
+767 LSKNYIR
-776 RDLDRENDESI
+776 RDKDRPNGQDY
-787 GSDYIVVKT
+787 GSDFIMVSL
-796 FKNGNIT
+796 FKNGTTVEATTVQSNVDIT
-803 DSDSDVPAEL
+803 NEAGNSIKTQCEFYEVSGNTIKFKVRKDVPN
-813 QLKVMDGATDVT
+813 GTY
-825 NLFKITKT
+825 
-833 ATQNRYVLRVRKTA
+833 YV
-847 EVNKEYTLVYTGQTG
+847 VYTGQTG

>member
-1 MKKFIYL
+1 MKKFVYL

-62 VFGYKENDKVNPIMA
+62 VFGYKKNDKVNPIMGN
-77 DYLVGYFDA
+77 YLVGYLD
-86 AKGYDPKTGST
+86 AKGYQPRTGST
-97 VGDQPGIADGK
+97 VGDQPGVADGT
-108 SSWMY
+108 SYWMY

-120 FTGTYAG
+120 FNGTYAG
-127 ETVNPGTPYA
+127 ETVNPNTPYA
-137 SNNEGQYLRFWDN
+137 SNNEGQYLRYWD
-150 KATQTC
+150 KSADHTC
-156 FYAYAPYVNTGATGN
+156 FYAYAPYVNTGATGK

-182 ESSDTYVL
+182 SSHDTYVL
-190 TIPSGTIK
+190 TIPNGTIE

-216 EKTNYGHDVSLKFN
+216 LVGDYGHDVSLKFN

-248 VRLIDLTADYGVA
+248 VRLIDLTPAYGVA

-266 KDGTSNKYGYK
+266 KEAGQGSYGYK
-277 LGKIYTENGA
+277 LGKIYTKNGV
-287 KIQFNE
+287 KIQFNAD
-293 HAEFQSMK
+293 AEFQSMK
-301 QYEGLTTSA
+301 QYEGETTSA

-341 GSDAEVLAN
+341 GSDAGVLPN
-350 GAINYTTTGTLDALL
+350 GAIHYTDDGTLNTLL

-388 TDATVHVPKDYCN
+388 TDATVHVPYNYCD
-401 WEANKHYTYIF
+401 WTANKHYTYIF
-412 RITKNSNGSTGTT
+412 RITKNSNGSTATT
-425 TPKPEDPEVPT
+425 TPDPTDPEVPT

-446 NCVVEDWTTEDSEWD
+446 NCVVEDWATEDSEWN
-461 ITEGNTAIP
+461 ITDGNTAIP
-470 YHNITLDK
+470 YHNITLSK

-483 GEIIKITDI
+483 GEDITITSI
-492 TDSDRQNG
+492 TDSDRQKG
-500 HDIKWSNITVT
+500 HEINWNAITVT
-511 KKGDS
+511 KKGDATNLDKYNSGTHKIS
-516 TPLTGYTNGTPD
+516 TTGL
-528 KTINTSGYAAGVYTV
+528 AAGVYTV
-543 TYTCPDYP
+543 TYTCPHYTG
-551 EHPSDPSDPNY
+551 
-562 ANQNHP
+562 ANKNHP
-568 QYWSVDFVVGN
+568 ETWSVDFVVGN
-579 TYALTT
+579 TYVLTT
-585 EAGLTEVGLG
+585 EANLTEVGLG
-595 GKLPVT
+595 GTLPVT
-601 VTKDGHSFTADAA
+601 VTKDGHSFTTEAD
-614 HLYIEYPKNVDG
+614 LYIEYPANVDG
-626 SKVKVNG
+626 SKVKVNAAK
-633 SNQIEVASDATP
+633 QIEVASDATP
-645 GIYNLCFKTEY
+645 GIYNLCLKTEY

-670 TPIVVKDYQHTL
+670 TPIVVKDYQPTL

-703 HAYATKNLSVSSTM
+703 HANATENLSVN
-717 GTTGVNLSGNTI
+717 GTTGISLDPIAKKIEVA
-729 TVDNTAAEGTYTVT
+729 NTAAEGTYTVT
-743 YTVNA
+743 YTVN
-748 GRTSQVVENTTF
+748 GTRTSEVVKTATF

-767 LTMSKTTIS
+767 LTMNKTTIS

-803 DSDSDVPAEL
+803 NSDSDVPAEL

-833 ATQNRYVLRVRKTA
+833 ATQNRYLLRVRKTA

-862 KVVKAK
+862 KVVKAQ

>member
-1 MKKFIYL
+1 M
-8 AVGVA
+8 
-13 LMASCSS
+13 
-20 DFDLSE
+20 
-26 GGGNAGGSDVIGFQM
+26 
-41 RTGNTSRA
+41 
-49 TTGLQ
+49 
-54 SAGHYNFG
+54 
-62 VFGYKENDKVNPIMA
+62 NPIMA

-86 AKGYDPKTGST
+86 AKGYDPETGST
-97 VGDQPGIADGK
+97 IGDQPGIADGK
-108 SSWMY
+108 SYWMY

-127 ETVNPGTPYA
+127 ETVNPNTPYA

-156 FYAYAPYVNTGATGN
+156 FYAYAPYVNTGATGK

-182 ESSDTYVL
+182 SSHDTYVL
-190 TIPSGTIK
+190 TIPNGTIK

-216 EKTNYGHDVSLKFN
+216 LVGDYGHDVSLKFN

-266 KDGTSNKYGYK
+266 KNGGGSYGYQK
-277 LGKIYTENGA
+277 GTIYTANGA
-287 KIQFNE
+287 KIQFNDN
-293 HAEFQSMK
+293 AEFQSLK
-301 QYEGLTTSA
+301 QYAGETTSD

-341 GSDAEVLAN
+341 GSTAGVLAN
-350 GAINYTTTGTLDALL
+350 DAVSYTDAGELHDSL
-365 KETGLTFHVSYELIS
+365 AKTGLTFHVSYELIS

-446 NCVVEDWTTEDSEWD
+446 NCVVEDWATEDSEWN
-461 ITEGNTAIP
+461 ITDGNTPIP
-470 YHNITLDK
+470 YHNITLDA

-483 GEIIKITDI
+483 GATITIDDI
-492 TDSDRQNG
+492 VDSDRQNG
-500 HDIKWSNITVT
+500 HAIDWNAITVT
-511 KKGDS
+511 KKGEGASIPGIYDAS
-516 TPLTGYTNGTPD
+516 AHTIATNTLT
-528 KTINTSGYAAGVYTV
+528 AGVYTV
-543 TYTCPDYP
+543 TYTCPHYTG
-551 EHPSDPSDPNY
+551 
-562 ANQNHP
+562 ANTNHP
-568 QYWSVDFVVGN
+568 QTWSVDFVVGN
-579 TYALTT
+579 TYVLTT
-585 EAGLTEVGLG
+585 EKNLSEVGLG

-601 VTKDGHSFTADAA
+601 VKKDGTLFTADAA

-626 SKVKVNG
+626 SKVKVNE
-633 SNQIEVASDATP
+633 STNQIEVAADATP
-645 GIYNLCFKTEY
+645 GTYNLCFKTEY
-656 ATDGGN
+656 TTDGGN

-670 TPIVVKDYQHTL
+670 KQIVVKDYQHSL

-692 PVTINITTPTL
+692 PVNIHVTTPTL
-703 HAYATKNLSVSSTM
+703 GANATGALSVTSA
-717 GTTGVNLSGNTI
+717 TGITLSGNTI
-729 TVDNTAAEGTYTVT
+729 SVANTAAEGTYTVT
-743 YTVNA
+743 YTVNDT
-748 GRTSQVVENTTF
+748 RISKVVKTATF
-760 KVENTYK
+760 KVENTYDVT
-767 LTMSKTTIS
+767 LSKNYIR
-776 RDLDRENDESI
+776 RDKDRPNGRDY
-787 GSDYIVVKT
+787 GSDYIMVSF
-796 FKNGNIT
+796 FKNGTNVEATTVQSNVDIT
-803 DSDSDVPAEL
+803 NEAGTSIKTQCLFYEFAGNTIKFKVGKNVPN
-813 QLKVMDGATDVT
+813 GTY
-825 NLFKITKT
+825 
-833 ATQNRYVLRVRKTA
+833 YV
-847 EVNKEYTLVYTGQTG
+847 VYTGQAH